1 MLGTAG
7 ALLLGGVL
15 LLQTK
20 TFAAPGD
27 GPVVQYSFE
36 DASNLGKDSSSA
48 GNNATNNR
56 VTQTLGRVGK
66 AAHFNGSNAAL
77 DLSAHASKLNLTE
90 GTVSF
95 WAKADADAPDFSS
108 ILAWGTSSPD
118 GSTYDWGY
126 IWLGNETYW
135 YPDELLSFANA
146 SRGVGDPYRAFDEV
160 TRPDT
165 FYKDGKWH
173 SYTVT
178 MDSAKKL
185 WLYIDGEPQTN
196 YKNGQSLT
204 PFFLSHNNNK
214 ISIWYHHLYSA
225 GGKFFKWAIDEFKI
239 YNYARTAAQIKADY
253 EQEANPVSL
262 EAKLVAQYS
271 FEDANNLW
279 KDSSSVANH
288 ATNNGVTQT
297 LGRVGKAG
305 YFDGSSKLRVE
316 YNPSL
321 SWETVTASFW
331 VKPNFPAGEA
341 FRAIIGKHADN
352 YYTAPDQG
360 KVRDFNFY
368 LYQDW
373 SNNINRMHMSSGRI
387 GSNRFGFSPKM
398 NNSEWYHVAVTS
410 DKTNVKTYLNWNL
423 VDTNPIPAGIS
434 GATDRYALQIGMA
447 DNAFVGVIDELKIY
461 NYART
466 AEQIKADYEQEA
478 KPALIIHY
486 EDENGEQLIPP
497 TMHTT
502 NPWGSTFQLNQ
513 TYIVNPAKLN
523 EPSLKARFD
532 TPDSQNVTFTDA
544 DRVKEVTFVYKR
556 PRLVLHYTF
565 DEGGTTVADSS
576 QLETKN
582 PGTVIGT
589 PTRSERG
596 RVGGM
601 YTDTA
606 IQTQR
611 RIWIGDSA
619 AFTVAGWVK
628 TDNKTH
634 QNYFITNAWGAD
646 GFRFWMSN
654 WTVSFLIGNNEHSNP
669 AIRAWYQETSCGTRG
684 DLANGEWHHLVWVF
698 DVTGKKVTCYVD
710 GVKDWERVLP
720 RVYRQRNDRRATI
733 GGKNQWAGTLRQRWS
748 IDDVRVYNYALS
760 PQKVKE
766 LYDSFPAE
774 ENTITKVEITSN
786 IQGAI
791 YTSQRFQLNVKAFL
805 GRRGKNLTLEVRL
818 PWKMEEIEYA
828 FAPVNGENIVSG
840 AITKTVVGTGIL
852 ITIPLKDTVAGDIQ
866 WVIKGKYANAV
877 TPHLYDGTSTVTLY
891 KNQKVLN
898 TAKVVQTVWTKPSVL
913 LLKERTTKVWNGYDI
928 TYAFK
933 TTINYLRADGSVVFS
948 HYDPAA
954 LFNAVIEI
962 PLPTKA
968 KFIRSENPNLTYDS
982 SRRMLLIK
990 HPFFHNHHYHEHR
1003 VILQYSGLTVWE
1015 QINFGQAT
1023 LRGNVA
1029 SADGELYIQN
1039 YPMAPESMEA
1049 EHSVFN
1055 VRIGQMQGHFDA
1067 GNRRSAG
1074 LINNQKWQDL
1084 FDISMSNDG
1093 NTTIRNASFSVEIPE
1108 WIQPYEFTLPWRVG
1122 HSHEWGTNYIKPIKF
1137 DYTTNK
1143 WVQKTVMGV
1152 PWSVYNRAN
1161 LGLANDEYLTK
1172 MMFYFPEVKP
1182 WEKIVGSNYYW
1193 IPAIRVRGDVK
1204 QVSGNPVLKWII
1216 KREGALDIVK
1226 DYTLQMNEKGYIPIY
1241 SIATTNRDTATQGDI
1256 VHMNVSI
1263 EPAWA
1268 FYYGN
1273 SRYLENPSEFILLP
1287 PGFQLDEQSFRGVFT
1302 RGSWQISKP
1311 RKVTNARNVPA
1322 GWTVRRIDNTVKI
1335 SWENTII
1342 KYDFDIKLSDSVLPG
1357 TYDLE
1362 QNVFIGS
1369 DNPKYQVHWAW
1380 GEQAIDDPYGLWG
1393 TTTVNK
1399 IGRYVH
1405 QRKVLTVTAL
1415 NYGNA
1420 ICHNS
1425 QLETSLHSACRES
1438 YKWDAIQYV
1447 SNYKSGNEGHYTT
1460 TLYNQWSPINNFVYT
1475 IEIPAA
1481 WELTSDGKRNDW
1493 RPTINSTNGVVVSNV
1508 PAGTKVLYWYAENA
1522 LSETFLPNAK
1532 FVQVR
1537 IPTLDTNQR
1546 PEIKINRSAP
1556 NFDDTSS
1563 LVYARAFI
1571 SSYYTINGTKVPSRV
1586 IALRLVPSDYN
1597 PADDEKYALCRSQR
1611 RKNVYPAVSVR
1622 ECEALVDLY
1631 KDTWGTNWREKTH
1644 WVEAVQ
1650 FKPENDY
1657 SENAMNVCNW
1667 RGISCNSQWRLVGI
1681 DLENNNLIN
1690 KFSNSFKNLNNLEVL
1705 NLSENLNFNAE
1716 FKSEFKTSLTNLK
1729 KVNLSY
1735 TNTKNLNNLPAS
1747 LEKLDA
1753 QKLTL
1758 TEFPFT
1764 DLANLKEIDL
1774 SHGLLSGVSN
1784 IKPLFDRPKLEKL
1797 IVQNAKLRGS
1807 IPAPASLPATATIKE
1822 INLKNNQLTGKLPP
1836 WVKKLTSQPVKI
1848 DFAQNYITGPFPDWD
1863 ANFKPE
1869 TQIEFKNNYID
1880 TLFSEGNY
1888 KRFKK
1893 KFRNLDS
1900 SYAQFKLV
1908 ATNWGNKPLP
1918 EIRDMKS
1925 DAKVHIAVQK
1935 QELTSVDGGPVR
1947 SFNDVNDGVEL
1958 IAVQQP
1964 GSHVNVQKRHQVRFD
1979 VALTHGFVSTLNI
1992 QTELW
1997 NEPMLSVKLIPA
2009 KDFQDEN
2016 DPNKLQDPNNP
2027 DSKVLTGKTMFGTGL
2042 TFELKGKYLA
2052 QYFSAVHYSLW
2063 GNDIG
2068 GGFFWR
2074 EVEDLETPVTISAN
2088 GTGNVECY
2096 GRVKGFYY
2104 SSQRGERLW
2113 PLDGESQEQ
2122 LKQLNPTYAH
2132 LAMQWGRYT
2141 RCQGNE
2147 NNIYGKI
2154 THTYK
2159 DKSYDLIAGVSYN
2172 VAENKVTTPPALR
2185 CNFQRL
2191 NNAIPFGYIYDSA
2204 GGIGIL
2210 GASIKSNVMK
2220 RATDWD
2226 ADAYR
2231 DIHLF
2236 HKGYL
2241 GQLENWKCVSDIF
2254 DHDGQNPRY
2263 NDGSIPDYNS
2273 DKLDRL
2279 LDFGF
2284 GSAQTTLFKLGIR
2297 GIIWLSSEL
2306 SNNSR
2311 GSIEGNQAGTSLLLN
2326 TDNSIAGVINLA
2338 RQRAEE
2344 LCRNKWERVP
2354 GTEEDLGNRAGQVLC
2369 YDGNKDRNSR
2379 ILRVNRYDEV
2389 AALIVKNA
2397 DVFLLNYQV
2406 TRNNAAIT
2414 NLFIDKG
2421 YLFLLDE
2428 ARNKFDLQ
2436 KFDQNGYQTQDASN
2450 PWISYGNFL
2459 RGNFIVNGLIIGMKP
2474 DTGQFTPIKNK
2485 LVIHGKVAS
2494 YNTYTTPD
2502 DNKKQ
2507 VIKDILG
2514 SDGGRVEEGTLKFIG
2529 LDQVFKWSCNSAT
2542 GTGSDGTPCIGT
2554 DKGSS
2559 FITNKAFSLI
2569 DMDLSSPLF
2578 Q

>member
-36 DASNLGKDSSSA
+36 DSSNLWKDSSSA
-48 GNNATNNR
+48 GNHATNNG

-95 WAKADADAPDFSS
+95 WAKADADTPDFSS
-108 ILAWGTSSPD
+108 ILTWGTSAPD
-118 GSTYDWGY
+118 GSTFDGGY

-135 YPDELLSFANA
+135 YPDELLSFANGY
-146 SRGVGDPYRAFDEV
+146 RGVGDPYRAFDEV

-173 SYTVT
+173 AYTVT
-178 MDSAKKL
+178 MDSDKKL
-185 WLYIDGEPQTN
+185 WLYIDGQRQIN
-196 YKNGQSLT
+196 HKNGQSLT
-204 PFFLSHNNNK
+204 PFFLSHNNNR
-214 ISIWYHHLYSA
+214 ISIWHHHLH
-225 GGKFFKWAIDEFKI
+225 
-239 YNYARTAAQIKADY
+239 T
-253 EQEANPVSL
+253 
-262 EAKLVAQYS
+262 
-271 FEDANNLW
+271 
-279 KDSSSVANH
+279 
-288 ATNNGVTQT
+288 
-297 LGRVGKAG
+297 
-305 YFDGSSKLRVE
+305 
-316 YNPSL
+316 
-321 SWETVTASFW
+321 
-331 VKPNFPAGEA
+331 
-341 FRAIIGKHADN
+341 
-352 YYTAPDQG
+352 
-360 KVRDFNFY
+360 
-368 LYQDW
+368 
-373 SNNINRMHMSSGRI
+373 SGPT
-387 GSNRFGFSPKM
+387 FLK
-398 NNSEWYHVAVTS
+398 
-410 DKTNVKTYLNWNL
+410 
-423 VDTNPIPAGIS
+423 
-434 GATDRYALQIGMA
+434 GA
-447 DNAFVGVIDELKIY
+447 IDELKIY

-466 AEQIKADYEQEA
+466 AAQIKADYEQEA

-513 TYIVNPAKLN
+513 TYTVNPAKLN

-532 TPDSQNVTFTDA
+532 TPDSQNVIFTAA

-606 IQTQR
+606 MQTQR
-611 RIWIGDSA
+611 GLWIWNSA
-619 AFTVAGWVK
+619 AFTIAGWIK
-628 TDNKTH
+628 TDDDWG
-634 QNYFITNAWGAD
+634 QRYFITNTADAHGYRFGISGGKPAFLLGTYHWGRRLTEDNCGSTNLA
-646 GFRFWMSN
+646 
-654 WTVSFLIGNNEHSNP
+654 GN
-669 AIRAWYQETSCGTRG
+669 RWY
-684 DLANGEWHHLVWVF
+684 HLVWIF
-698 DVTGKKVTCYVD
+698 DAKGRKVTCYVNGIKD
-710 GVKDWERVLP
+710 GERALP
-720 RVYRQRNDRRATI
+720 DYYNNRWDDPAWI
-733 GGKNQWAGTLRQRWS
+733 GGKNRSMATFRERWS

-760 PQKVKE
+760 PQKIKE

-774 ENTITKVEITSN
+774 ETAAPVELSLTTTSPRTTLVVWEKVIFSTN
-786 IQGAI
+786 LDINRA
-791 YTSQRFQLNVKAFL
+791 
-805 GRRGKNLTLEVRL
+805 GKNLKLVVTVPKTITTESVAISLLNWENILSGERKEVHLTDKRIYTFDLKDWIKWQIKTDFSNYFPWLVTDHLTPAKITAEIVKGDTSLVNKELTFTAWAPFRLSSHWIHYTKPGNNYKVKYALNVYTETYFPWESPANFRFIDSKNPALYNFIATIPLPPKAKYISSSVNNGHGSATLSLTYDADKHAMIFRGTPRMETLWNNRQMIELEYSGLQAGEVITAAPMTFTGYLASPTGRIYTGSMNWLNQTVEAENANISLGFHVPQWSLVNDQDRQELFGLWIQNGGNTKVKNASAEFSVPEWIEVDGVRL
-818 PWKMEEIEYA
+818 PNAKETDWNGGET
-828 FAPVNGENIVSG
+828 FWPHTVNFDYWTNKGKNFSINGGHGVWYDKNMLQLGSGEF
-840 AITKTVVGTGIL
+840 ITKF
-852 ITIPLKDTVAGDIQ
+852 
-866 WVIKGKYANAV
+866 
-877 TPHLYDGTSTVTLY
+877 
-891 KNQKVLN
+891 
-898 TAKVVQTVWTKPSVL
+898 
-913 LLKERTTKVWNGYDI
+913 R
-928 TYAFK
+928 FK
-933 TTINYLRADGSVVFS
+933 
-948 HYDPAA
+948 
-954 LFNAVIEI
+954 
-962 PLPTKA
+962 
-968 KFIRSENPNLTYDS
+968 
-982 SRRMLLIK
+982 
-990 HPFFHNHHYHEHR
+990 
-1003 VILQYSGLTVWE
+1003 
-1015 QINFGQAT
+1015 
-1023 LRGNVA
+1023 
-1029 SADGELYIQN
+1029 
-1039 YPMAPESMEA
+1039 
-1049 EHSVFN
+1049 
-1055 VRIGQMQGHFDA
+1055 
-1067 GNRRSAG
+1067 
-1074 LINNQKWQDL
+1074 
-1084 FDISMSNDG
+1084 
-1093 NTTIRNASFSVEIPE
+1093 
-1108 WIQPYEFTLPWRVG
+1108 
-1122 HSHEWGTNYIKPIKF
+1122 
-1137 DYTTNK
+1137 
-1143 WVQKTVMGV
+1143 
-1152 PWSVYNRAN
+1152 
-1161 LGLANDEYLTK
+1161 
-1172 MMFYFPEVKP
+1172 FPEMSP
-1182 WEKIVGSNYYW
+1182 WE
-1193 IPAIRVRGDVK
+1193 
-1204 QVSGNPVLKWII
+1204 II
-1216 KREGALDIVK
+1216 G
-1226 DYTLQMNEKGYIPIY
+1226 
-1241 SIATTNRDTATQGDI
+1241 
-1256 VHMNVSI
+1256 HMNGMYGLGIRTYGTVRHIKKNWVPITSDTHLVMTGLFKAEGLPDQTFGPANILVSMTSKSPFVVDTYSTNGKNFTHGQKI
-1263 EPAWA
+1263 KLRTLMHTDGGWH
-1268 FYYGN
+1268 YGN
-1273 SRYLENPSEFILLP
+1273 GLFVPNPSLFIMLP
-1287 PGFQLDEQSFRGVFT
+1287 PGFELDTQTFSAYMRPTWTV
-1302 RGSWQISKP
+1302 SKP
-1311 RKVTNARNVPA
+1311 RNVTKEVVNPPKDFTVWRVDLTA
-1322 GWTVRRIDNTVKI
+1322 GMYKGQPTLDANYEIMVT
-1335 SWENTII
+1335 
-1342 KYDFDIKLSDSVLPG
+1342 DSVAPG
-1357 TYDLE
+1357 AYSLSA
-1362 QNVFIGS
+1362 NIFGAS
-1369 DNPKYQVHWAW
+1369 NNPKYQLAYAWARGVKPDTYWLFWTITNYEIIWW
-1380 GEQAIDDPYGLWG
+1380 GGEPSIITATDLGNVVCSKTSVDTLWCKG
-1393 TTTVNK
+1393 SFNPDELDT
-1399 IGRYVH
+1399 IY
-1405 QRKVLTVTAL
+1405 
-1415 NYGNA
+1415 
-1420 ICHNS
+1420 
-1425 QLETSLHSACRES
+1425 
-1438 YKWDAIQYV
+1438 
-1447 SNYKSGNEGHYTT
+1447 NYKSGGTGLLQT
-1460 TLYNQWSPINNFVYT
+1460 TLWNAGATVNNYT
-1475 IEIPAA
+1475 YTFRIPNVN
-1481 WELTSDGKRNDW
+1481 TTNTDGTKNEW
-1493 RPTINSTNGVVVSNV
+1493 KPTIKSVEILGAPGATY
-1508 PAGTKVLYWYAENA
+1508 T
-1522 LSETFLPNAK
+1522 ETQEAHATLLK
-1532 FVQVR
+1532 IM
-1537 IPTLDTNQR
+1537 IPTFAAADR
-1546 PEIKINRSAP
+1546 PIINVVFQAP
-1556 NFDDTSS
+1556 TFDDDQAYKNT
-1563 LVYARAFI
+1563 YIDTF
-1571 SSYYTINGTKVPSRV
+1571 YTVGGVQKPGRTMGF
-1586 IALRLVPSDYN
+1586 RLVPSGFKPTLDWEYKFCQM
-1597 PADDEKYALCRSQR
+1597 A
-1611 RKNVYPAVSVR
+1611 KNKNLAQGVSVDECQALLDFYR
-1622 ECEALVDLY
+1622 ESSSTNALW
-1631 KDTWGTNWREKTH
+1631 KNSNGWRLGSERNQNRK
-1644 WVEAVQ
+1644 WYN
-1650 FKPENDY
+1650 ENVPPICSWY
-1657 SENAMNVCNW
+1657 
-1667 RGISCNSQWRLVGI
+1667 GISCQNNKLIWLNLS
-1681 DLENNNLIN
+1681 NNNLQ
-1690 KFSNSFKNLNNLEVL
+1690 KTFTGSFVKLKNLEVL
-1705 NLSENLNFNAE
+1705 NLSENSNFNAE
-1716 FKSEFKTSLTNLK
+1716 FRSEFKTALTNLK
-1729 KVNLSY
+1729 EIKLSY
-1735 TNTKNLNNLPAS
+1735 TNTKNLNNLPES

-1764 DLANLKEIDL
+1764 HLANLKEIDL
-1774 SHGLLSGVSN
+1774 SNGLLSGVSN

-1797 IVQNAKLRGS
+1797 IVHTAKLRGS
-1807 IPAPASLPATATIKE
+1807 IPASLPETTTATIKE
-1822 INLKNNQLTGKLPP
+1822 INLKNNQLTGKLPA
-1836 WVKKLTSQPVKI
+1836 WVKNLTSQPVKI

-1863 ANFKPE
+1863 ANFKLGTE
-1869 TQIEFKNNYID
+1869 IEFKENYID

-1893 KFRNLDS
+1893 KFRKLDS

-1908 ATNWGNKPLP
+1908 ATNWGNRVFP
-1918 EIRDMKS
+1918 EIKDMKS
-1925 DAKVHIAVQK
+1925 DAKVHIAVKK
-1935 QELTSVDGGPVR
+1935 QELTSVDGGTVR
-1947 SFNDVNDGVEL
+1947 PFNDGLEL

-1964 GSHVNVQKRHQVRFD
+1964 GSHVNVQKRNQFRFD

-1997 NEPMLSVKLIPA
+1997 SEPMLSVKLIPA

-2027 DSKVLTGKTMFGTGL
+2027 DSKVLTWKTMFGTGL

-2113 PLDGESQEQ
+2113 PLDQESKEQ
-2122 LKQLNPTYAH
+2122 LKQLNPTYAD

-2210 GASIKSNVMK
+2210 GASIKSSVMEL
-2220 RATDWD
+2220 ATKWD
-2226 ADAYR
+2226 AKAYR
-2231 DIHLF
+2231 DIHSF
-2236 HKGYL
+2236 HKEYL

-2263 NDGSIPDYNS
+2263 NDGSIPNYSS
-2273 DKLDRL
+2273 DTLDRL

-2344 LCRNKWERVP
+2344 LCRNKWKEVL
-2354 GTEEDLGNRAGQVLC
+2354 GSEQDLNNKAWQVLC
-2369 YDGNKDRNSR
+2369 YDGSKDRNSR
-2379 ILRVNRYDEV
+2379 ILRVKGYDKV

-2397 DVFLLNYQV
+2397 DVFLPNYQK
-2406 TRNNAAIT
+2406 TQNNAAIT

-2428 ARNKFDLQ
+2428 ERDKSHLQ

-2474 DTGQFTPIKNK
+2474 DTSQFAPIKNK

-2507 VIKDILG
+2507 VIKDILE
-2514 SDGGRVEEGTLKFIG
+2514 SDGGRAVEEELKFIG

-2542 GTGSDGTPCIGT
+2542 GTGSDGTTCIGT

>member
-48 GNNATNNR
+48 GNNATNNG

-108 ILAWGTSSPD
+108 ILAWGISAPD
-118 GSTYDWGY
+118 GSTFDGGY

-135 YPDELLSFANA
+135 YPDELLSFANGY
-146 SRGVGDPYRAFDEV
+146 RGVGDPYREFDEV

-173 SYTVT
+173 AYTVT
-178 MDSAKKL
+178 MDGDKKL
-185 WLYIDGEPQTN
+185 WLYIDGQRQIN
-196 YKNGQSLT
+196 HKNGQSLT
-204 PFFLSHNNNK
+204 PFFLSHNNNR
-214 ISIWYHHLYSA
+214 ISIWHHHLHTS
-225 GGKFFKWAIDEFKI
+225 GPTFLKGAIDELKI

-253 EQEANPVSL
+253 EQEA
-262 EAKLVAQYS
+262 
-271 FEDANNLW
+271 
-279 KDSSSVANH
+279 
-288 ATNNGVTQT
+288 
-297 LGRVGKAG
+297 
-305 YFDGSSKLRVE
+305 
-316 YNPSL
+316 
-321 SWETVTASFW
+321 
-331 VKPNFPAGEA
+331 
-341 FRAIIGKHADN
+341 
-352 YYTAPDQG
+352 
-360 KVRDFNFY
+360 
-368 LYQDW
+368 
-373 SNNINRMHMSSGRI
+373 
-387 GSNRFGFSPKM
+387 
-398 NNSEWYHVAVTS
+398 
-410 DKTNVKTYLNWNL
+410 
-423 VDTNPIPAGIS
+423 
-434 GATDRYALQIGMA
+434 
-447 DNAFVGVIDELKIY
+447 
-461 NYART
+461 
-466 AEQIKADYEQEA
+466 
-478 KPALIIHY
+478 KPALIINY

-513 TYIVNPAKLN
+513 TYTVNPAKLN
-523 EPSLKARFD
+523 EPTLKARFD
-532 TPDSQNVTFTDA
+532 TPDSQNVTFTTA

-565 DEGGTTVADSS
+565 DEAGTTVADSS

-606 IQTQR
+606 MQTQR
-611 RIWIGDSA
+611 GLWIWNSA
-619 AFTVAGWVK
+619 AFTIAGWIK
-628 TDNKTH
+628 TDDDWEH
-634 QNYFITNAWGAD
+634 RYFITNTADAHGYRFGINGGKPAFLLGTYHWGRRFTAD
-646 GFRFWMSN
+646 NCGSTN
-654 WTVSFLIGNNEHSNP
+654 LAGN
-669 AIRAWYQETSCGTRG
+669 R
-684 DLANGEWHHLVWVF
+684 WHHLVWVF
-698 DVTGKKVTCYVD
+698 DAKGRKVTCYVD
-710 GVKDWERVLP
+710 GVKDGERALP
-720 RVYRQRNDRRATI
+720 DYYNNRWDDPAWI
-733 GGKNQWAGTLRQRWS
+733 GGKNRSMATFRERWS

-774 ENTITKVEITSN
+774 EAAAPVELNLTTTSPRSTLIVWEKVVASAN
-786 IQGAI
+786 LD
-791 YTSQRFQLNVKAFL
+791 LNR
-805 GRRGKNLTLEVRL
+805 GGKNLKLVITVPKTLQTQSHSISLLNWETVTSGD
-818 PWKMEEIEYA
+818 
-828 FAPVNGENIVSG
+828 VNIVEL
-840 AITKTVVGTGIL
+840 ADKRVYTYN
-852 ITIPLKDTVAGDIQ
+852 LKDNLKGT
-866 WVIKGKYANAV
+866 IKSDFSIHFPYGV
-877 TPHLYDGTSTVTLY
+877 TADQTTGTIIAELFKSSTPLL
-891 KNQKVLN
+891 KKELSF
-898 TAKVVQTVWTKPSVL
+898 TAWAPYRLGVSWLHYTKPGNNYSVKYSL
-913 LLKERTTKVWNGYDI
+913 NMYTMTSRPRDPNN
-928 TYAFK
+928 FHFP
-933 TTINYLRADGSVVFS
+933 NDGSEPSLYNFV
-948 HYDPAA
+948 A
-954 LFNAVIEI
+954 EI
-962 PLPTKA
+962 PLPAKA
-968 KFIRSENPNLTYDS
+968 KFIWSKMQYDQLSMSYDS
-982 SRRMLLIK
+982 HK
-990 HPFFHNHHYHEHR
+990 HA
-1003 VILQYSGLTVWE
+1003 VIMKTNGSAGYLQWMWNNRQMMELEYSGLQAGEVITAAPMTFTGYIAGVNGKLYTGSLDWVNQTVEAENANISLGFHIPQWSLVNDQDRQE
-1015 QINFGQAT
+1015 LFGLWIQNG
-1023 LRGNVA
+1023 GNTKVKNA
-1029 SADGELYIQN
+1029 SAE
-1039 YPMAPESMEA
+1039 
-1049 EHSVFN
+1049 
-1055 VRIGQMQGHFDA
+1055 
-1067 GNRRSAG
+1067 
-1074 LINNQKWQDL
+1074 
-1084 FDISMSNDG
+1084 
-1093 NTTIRNASFSVEIPE
+1093 FSVPE
-1108 WIQPYEFTLPWRVG
+1108 WIEVDGVRLPNAQESDWNGGESFWPHTV
-1122 HSHEWGTNYIKPIKF
+1122 NF
-1137 DYTTNK
+1137 DYWTNK
-1143 WVQKTVMGV
+1143 GKTASINGGYGV
-1152 PWSVYNRAN
+1152 WYDKNMLQ
-1161 LGLANDEYLTK
+1161 LGSGEFITK
-1172 MMFYFPEVKP
+1172 FRFKFPEINP
-1182 WEKIVGSNYYW
+1182 WE
-1193 IPAIRVRGDVK
+1193 
-1204 QVSGNPVLKWII
+1204 II
-1216 KREGALDIVK
+1216 G
-1226 DYTLQMNEKGYIPIY
+1226 
-1241 SIATTNRDTATQGDI
+1241 
-1256 VHMNVSI
+1256 HMNGMYGLGIRTYGTVRHIKKNWVPITSDTHLVMTGLFKSEGLPDQAFGPANILVSMTSKSPFVVDTYSTNGKNFTHGQKI
-1263 EPAWA
+1263 KLRTLMHTDGGWH
-1268 FYYGN
+1268 YGN
-1273 SRYLENPSEFILLP
+1273 GLFVPNPSLFIMLP
-1287 PGFQLDEQSFRGVFT
+1287 PGFELDTQTFSAYMRPTWTV
-1302 RGSWQISKP
+1302 SKP
-1311 RKVTNARNVPA
+1311 RNVTKEVVNPPKDFTVWRVDLTAGMYKGQPTLDANYEIKVT
-1322 GWTVRRIDNTVKI
+1322 
-1335 SWENTII
+1335 
-1342 KYDFDIKLSDSVLPG
+1342 DSVVPG
-1357 TYDLE
+1357 SYSLSA
-1362 QNVFIGS
+1362 NIFGAS
-1369 DNPKYQVHWAW
+1369 NNPKYQLAYAYQRGVKPDTYWLFWTITNYEIIWW
-1380 GEQAIDDPYGLWG
+1380 GGEPSIITATELGNGVCSKTSVDTLWCKWSFDPEELDTIY
-1393 TTTVNK
+1393 
-1399 IGRYVH
+1399 
-1405 QRKVLTVTAL
+1405 
-1415 NYGNA
+1415 
-1420 ICHNS
+1420 
-1425 QLETSLHSACRES
+1425 
-1438 YKWDAIQYV
+1438 
-1447 SNYKSGNEGHYTT
+1447 NYKSGGTGLLQT
-1460 TLYNQWSPINNFVYT
+1460 TLWNAGATVNNYT
-1475 IEIPAA
+1475 YTFRIPNVN
-1481 WELTSDGKRNDW
+1481 TTNTDGTKNEW
-1493 RPTINSTNGVVVSNV
+1493 KPTIKSVEILGATG
-1508 PAGTKVLYWYAENA
+1508 ATYT
-1522 LSETFLPNAK
+1522 ETQEAHATLLK
-1532 FVQVR
+1532 IT
-1537 IPTLDTNQR
+1537 IPTFAATDR
-1546 PEIKINRSAP
+1546 PIINVVFQAP
-1556 NFDDTSS
+1556 TFDDDQAYKNT
-1563 LVYARAFI
+1563 YIDTF
-1571 SSYYTINGTKVPSRV
+1571 YTVGGVQKPGRTVGF
-1586 IALRLVPSDYN
+1586 RLVPSGFKPTLDWDYKFCQM
-1597 PADDEKYALCRSQR
+1597 A
-1611 RKNVYPAVSVR
+1611 KNKNLTQGVSVDECQALLDFYR
-1622 ECEALVDLY
+1622 ESSSTNALW
-1631 KDTWGTNWREKTH
+1631 KNSNGWRLGSDRNQNRKWYNETVPPICS
-1644 WVEAVQ
+1644 W
-1650 FKPENDY
+1650 Y
-1657 SENAMNVCNW
+1657 
-1667 RGISCNSQWRLVGI
+1667 GISCQNNKLIWLN
-1681 DLENNNLIN
+1681 LPNNNLQ
-1690 KFSNSFKNLNNLEVL
+1690 KTFTGSFVKLKNLEVL

-1729 KVNLSY
+1729 EVNLSY
-1735 TNTKNLNNLPAS
+1735 TNTKNLNNLPVS

-1797 IVQNAKLRGS
+1797 IVHTAKLRGS
-1807 IPAPASLPATATIKE
+1807 IPASLPETATATIKE
-1822 INLKNNQLTGKLPP
+1822 INLKNNQLTGKLPA
-1836 WVKKLTSQPVKI
+1836 WVKNLTSQPVKI

-1863 ANFKPE
+1863 ANFKPG
-1869 TQIEFKNNYID
+1869 TQIEFKENYID

-1888 KRFKK
+1888 KRFKQ

-1908 ATNWGNKPLP
+1908 ATNWRNKPLP
-1918 EIRDMKS
+1918 EIKDMKS
-1925 DAKVHIAVQK
+1925 DAKFHIAVKK
-1935 QELTSVDGGPVR
+1935 QELTSVDGGAVR
-1947 SFNDVNDGVEL
+1947 PFNDRLEL
-1958 IAVQQP
+1958 RAVQQP
-1964 GSHVNVQKRHQVRFD
+1964 GSHINVQKRSQFGFD
-1979 VALTHGFVSTLNI
+1979 VSLTHGFVSTLNI

-2027 DSKVLTGKTMFGTGL
+2027 DSKVLTWKTMFGTGL

-2113 PLDGESQEQ
+2113 PLDEESRSQ
-2122 LKQLNPTYAH
+2122 LTNLNNSYGD
-2132 LAMQWGRYT
+2132 LAMKWGRYT

-2210 GASIKSNVMK
+2210 GASIKSSVMK
-2220 RATDWD
+2220 RATAWD
-2226 ADAYR
+2226 ANAYR
-2231 DIHLF
+2231 DIHSF
-2236 HKGYL
+2236 HKAYL

-2326 TDNSIAGVINLA
+2326 TDNSIAGIVNLA

-2344 LCRNKWERVP
+2344 LCRNKWQAVP
-2354 GTEEDLGNRAGQVLC
+2354 GTEQDLNNKAGQVLC
-2369 YDGNKDRNSR
+2369 YDGNRDRNSR
-2379 ILRVNRYDEV
+2379 ILRVNGYDTV

-2428 ARNKFDLQ
+2428 ARDKSHLQ
-2436 KFDQNGYQTQDASN
+2436 KFDQNGYQTQDPSN

-2459 RGNFIVNGLIIGMKP
+2459 RGNFIVNGLIIGMKS
-2474 DTGQFTPIKNK
+2474 DASQFTPIKNK

-2507 VIKDILG
+2507 VIKDILD
-2514 SDGGRVEEGTLKFIG
+2514 SDGRGNIEEGRLKFIG

>member
-7 ALLLGGVL
+7 AFLLGGVL

-36 DASNLGKDSSSA
+36 DASNLGKDGSSA
-48 GNNATNNR
+48 GNHAINNG
-56 VTQTLGRVGK
+56 VTQILGRVGK

-95 WAKADADAPDFSS
+95 WAKADADTPDFSS
-108 ILAWGTSSPD
+108 ILTWGTSAPD
-118 GSTYDWGY
+118 GSTFDGGY

-135 YPDELLSFANA
+135 YPDELLSFANGY
-146 SRGVGDPYRAFDEV
+146 RGVGDPYRAFDEV

-173 SYTVT
+173 AYTVT
-178 MDSAKKL
+178 MDSDKKL
-185 WLYIDGEPQTN
+185 WLYIDGQRQIN
-196 YKNGQSLT
+196 HKNGQSLT
-204 PFFLSHNNNK
+204 PFFLSHNNNR
-214 ISIWYHHLYSA
+214 ISIWHHHLH
-225 GGKFFKWAIDEFKI
+225 
-239 YNYARTAAQIKADY
+239 T
-253 EQEANPVSL
+253 
-262 EAKLVAQYS
+262 
-271 FEDANNLW
+271 
-279 KDSSSVANH
+279 
-288 ATNNGVTQT
+288 
-297 LGRVGKAG
+297 
-305 YFDGSSKLRVE
+305 
-316 YNPSL
+316 
-321 SWETVTASFW
+321 
-331 VKPNFPAGEA
+331 
-341 FRAIIGKHADN
+341 
-352 YYTAPDQG
+352 
-360 KVRDFNFY
+360 
-368 LYQDW
+368 
-373 SNNINRMHMSSGRI
+373 SGPT
-387 GSNRFGFSPKM
+387 FLK
-398 NNSEWYHVAVTS
+398 
-410 DKTNVKTYLNWNL
+410 
-423 VDTNPIPAGIS
+423 
-434 GATDRYALQIGMA
+434 GA
-447 DNAFVGVIDELKIY
+447 IDELKIY

-466 AEQIKADYEQEA
+466 AAQIKADYEQEA

-513 TYIVNPAKLN
+513 TYTVNPAKLN

-532 TPDSQNVTFTDA
+532 TPDSQNVTFTTA

-582 PGTVIGT
+582 PGTVLGNYT
-589 PTRSERG
+589 WDEWG
-596 RVGGM
+596 RVGGT
-601 YTDTA
+601 YVDTV
-606 IQTQR
+606 IQASR
-611 RIWIGDSA
+611 GLGIGNAAAFSA
-619 AFTVAGWVK
+619 AGWIK
-628 TDNKTH
+628 TTWDGSH
-634 QNYFITNAWGAD
+634 YYFISNAYWWD
-646 GFRFWMSN
+646 GFRLGLWE
-654 WTVSFLIGNNEHSNP
+654 WRPAFLIGTGDHD
-669 AIRAWYQETSCGTRG
+669 ETFCGTRTFNDG
-684 DLANGEWHHLVWVF
+684 NWHHVVWVF
-698 DVTGKKVTCYVD
+698 KVKEKKVECYVD
-710 GVKDWERVLP
+710 KELQGVTNLQG
-720 RVYRQRNDRRATI
+720 VYTNRTDVAPIIWWPSTYPAPHSRWQ
-733 GGKNQWAGTLRQRWS
+733 KWS

-760 PQKVKE
+760 AQKVKE

-774 ENTITKVEITSN
+774 ETAAPVGLSLTTTSPRTTLIVWEKVVASAN
-786 IQGAI
+786 LD
-791 YTSQRFQLNVKAFL
+791 LNR
-805 GRRGKNLTLEVRL
+805 GGKNLKLVITVPKTLQTQSHSISLLNWETVTSGD
-818 PWKMEEIEYA
+818 
-828 FAPVNGENIVSG
+828 VNIVEL
-840 AITKTVVGTGIL
+840 ADKRVYTYN
-852 ITIPLKDTVAGDIQ
+852 LKDNLKGT
-866 WVIKGKYANAV
+866 IKSDFSIHFPYGV
-877 TPHLYDGTSTVTLY
+877 TADQTTGTIIAELFKSSTPLL
-891 KNQKVLN
+891 KKELSF
-898 TAKVVQTVWTKPSVL
+898 TAWAPYRLGVSWLHYTKPGNNYSVKYSL
-913 LLKERTTKVWNGYDI
+913 NMYTMTSRPRDPNN
-928 TYAFK
+928 FHFP
-933 TTINYLRADGSVVFS
+933 NDGSEPSLYNFV
-948 HYDPAA
+948 A
-954 LFNAVIEI
+954 EI
-962 PLPTKA
+962 PLPAKA
-968 KFIRSENPNLTYDS
+968 KFIWSKMQYDQLSMSYDS
-982 SRRMLLIK
+982 HK
-990 HPFFHNHHYHEHR
+990 HA
-1003 VILQYSGLTVWE
+1003 VIMKTNGSAGYLQWMWNNRQMMELEYSGLQAGEVITAAPMTFTGYIAGVNGKLYTGSLDWVNQTVEAENANISLGFHVPQWSLVNDQDRQE
-1015 QINFGQAT
+1015 LFGLWIQNG
-1023 LRGNVA
+1023 GNTKVKNA
-1029 SADGELYIQN
+1029 SAE
-1039 YPMAPESMEA
+1039 
-1049 EHSVFN
+1049 
-1055 VRIGQMQGHFDA
+1055 
-1067 GNRRSAG
+1067 
-1074 LINNQKWQDL
+1074 
-1084 FDISMSNDG
+1084 
-1093 NTTIRNASFSVEIPE
+1093 FSVPE
-1108 WIQPYEFTLPWRVG
+1108 WIEVDGVRLPNAQESDWNGGESFWPHTV
-1122 HSHEWGTNYIKPIKF
+1122 NF
-1137 DYTTNK
+1137 DYWTNK
-1143 WVQKTVMGV
+1143 GKTASINGGYGV
-1152 PWSVYNRAN
+1152 WYDKNMLQ
-1161 LGLANDEYLTK
+1161 LGSGEFITK
-1172 MMFYFPEVKP
+1172 FRFKFPEINP
-1182 WEKIVGSNYYW
+1182 WE
-1193 IPAIRVRGDVK
+1193 
-1204 QVSGNPVLKWII
+1204 II
-1216 KREGALDIVK
+1216 G
-1226 DYTLQMNEKGYIPIY
+1226 
-1241 SIATTNRDTATQGDI
+1241 
-1256 VHMNVSI
+1256 HMNGMYGLGIRTYGTVRHIKKNWVPITSDTHLVMTGLFKAEGLPDQAFGPANILVSMTSKSPFVVDTYSTNGKNFTHGQKI
-1263 EPAWA
+1263 RLHTLMHTDGGWH
-1268 FYYGN
+1268 YGN
-1273 SRYLENPSEFILLP
+1273 GLFVPNPSLFIMLP
-1287 PGFQLDEQSFRGVFT
+1287 PGFELDTQTFSAYMRPTWTV
-1302 RGSWQISKP
+1302 SKP
-1311 RKVTNARNVPA
+1311 RNVTKEVVNPPKDFTVWRVDINAGMYKWLPNFNADYEIKVT
-1322 GWTVRRIDNTVKI
+1322 
-1335 SWENTII
+1335 
-1342 KYDFDIKLSDSVLPG
+1342 DSVVPG
-1357 TYDLE
+1357 SYSLSA
-1362 QNVFIGS
+1362 NIFGAS
-1369 DNPKYQVHWAW
+1369 NNPKYQLAYAYQRGVKPDTYWLFWTITNYEIIWW
-1380 GEQAIDDPYGLWG
+1380 GGEPSIITATELGNGVCSKTSVDTLWCKG
-1393 TTTVNK
+1393 SFNPEELDT
-1399 IGRYVH
+1399 IY
-1405 QRKVLTVTAL
+1405 
-1415 NYGNA
+1415 
-1420 ICHNS
+1420 
-1425 QLETSLHSACRES
+1425 
-1438 YKWDAIQYV
+1438 
-1447 SNYKSGNEGHYTT
+1447 NYKSGGTGLLQT
-1460 TLYNQWSPINNFVYT
+1460 TLWNAGATVNNYT
-1475 IEIPAA
+1475 YTFRIPNVN
-1481 WELTSDGKRNDW
+1481 TTNTDGTKNEW
-1493 RPTINSTNGVVVSNV
+1493 KPTIKSVEIIGATG
-1508 PAGTKVLYWYAENA
+1508 ATYTETQEAHATLLKV
-1522 LSETFLPNAK
+1522 T
-1532 FVQVR
+1532 
-1537 IPTLDTNQR
+1537 IPTFAATDR
-1546 PEIKINRSAP
+1546 PIINVVFQAP
-1556 NFDDTSS
+1556 TFDDDQAYKNT
-1563 LVYARAFI
+1563 YIDTF
-1571 SSYYTINGTKVPSRV
+1571 YTVGGVQKPGRTVGF
-1586 IALRLVPSDYN
+1586 RLVPSGFKPTLDWEYRFCQM
-1597 PADDEKYALCRSQR
+1597 A
-1611 RKNVYPAVSVR
+1611 KNKNLAQGVSVDECQALLDFYR
-1622 ECEALVDLY
+1622 ESSSTNALW
-1631 KDTWGTNWREKTH
+1631 KNSNGWRLGSDKTQNRK
-1644 WVEAVQ
+1644 WYNETV
-1650 FKPENDY
+1650 PPICSWY
-1657 SENAMNVCNW
+1657 
-1667 RGISCNSQWRLVGI
+1667 GISCQNNKLIWLNLS
-1681 DLENNNLIN
+1681 NNNLQ
-1690 KFSNSFKNLNNLEVL
+1690 KTFTGSFVKLKNLEVL

-1729 KVNLSY
+1729 EINLSY

-1747 LEKLDA
+1747 LEKLFA

-1764 DLANLKEIDL
+1764 HLVNLKEINL
-1774 SHGLLSGVSN
+1774 SYGLLSGVGN
-1784 IKPLFDRPKLEKL
+1784 IKPLFDRPNLEKL
-1797 IVQNAKLRGS
+1797 IVHTAKLRGS
-1807 IPAPASLPATATIKE
+1807 IPASLPATATIKE
-1822 INLKNNQLTGKLPP
+1822 INLRNNQLTGKLPA
-1836 WVKKLTSQPVKI
+1836 WVKNLTSQPVKI

-1863 ANFKPE
+1863 ANFKLGTE
-1869 TQIEFKNNYID
+1869 IEFKENYID

-1893 KFRNLDS
+1893 KFRKLDS
-1900 SYAQFKLV
+1900 SYAPQFKLV
-1908 ATNWGNKPLP
+1908 ATNWGNKPLT
-1918 EIRDMKS
+1918 EIKDIKS
-1925 DAKVHIAVQK
+1925 DPKVSIMVKK
-1935 QELTSVDGGPVR
+1935 QLLTSVDGGAVR
-1947 SFNDVNDGVEL
+1947 PFNDGLEL
-1958 IAVQQP
+1958 SAVQQP
-1964 GSHVNVQKRHQVRFD
+1964 GSHVNVQNRNQFRFD

-1992 QTELW
+1992 KTELW

-2027 DSKVLTGKTMFGTGL
+2027 DSKVLTWKTMFGTGL

-2344 LCRNKWERVP
+2344 LCRNKWQIV
-2354 GTEEDLGNRAGQVLC
+2354 LGSEQNLNNRAGQVLC

-2379 ILRVNRYDEV
+2379 ILRVKGYDKV

-2397 DVFLLNYQV
+2397 DVFLPNYQE
-2406 TRNNAAIT
+2406 TQNNAAIT

-2421 YLFLLDE
+2421 DLFLLDE
-2428 ARNKFDLQ
+2428 ARNRSYLQ
-2436 KFDQNGYQTQDASN
+2436 KFDQNGYQTQDPSN
-2450 PWISYGNFL
+2450 PWISHGNFL
-2459 RGNFIVNGLIIGMKP
+2459 RGNFIVNGLILGMKS
-2474 DTGQFTPIKNK
+2474 DARQFAPIKNK

-2507 VIKDILG
+2507 VIKDILELEPDSG
-2514 SDGGRVEEGTLKFIG
+2514 RRVEEKLKFIG

>member
-1 MLGTAG
+1 MLGTTG
-7 ALLLGGVL
+7 AFLLGGVL

-36 DASNLGKDSSSA
+36 DSSNLWKDSSSA
-48 GNNATNNR
+48 GNHATNNG

-66 AAHFNGSNAAL
+66 AAHFNANSVFL

-95 WAKADADAPDFSS
+95 WAKADSDAADFSP
-108 ILAWGTSSPD
+108 ILAWGTSAAD

-135 YPDELLSFANA
+135 YPDELLSFANG

-204 PFFLSHNNNK
+204 PFFLSHNNNR
-214 ISIWYHHLYSA
+214 ISIWHHHLHTS
-225 GGKFFKWAIDEFKI
+225 GPSFLKWA
-239 YNYARTAAQIKADY
+239 
-253 EQEANPVSL
+253 
-262 EAKLVAQYS
+262 
-271 FEDANNLW
+271 
-279 KDSSSVANH
+279 
-288 ATNNGVTQT
+288 
-297 LGRVGKAG
+297 
-305 YFDGSSKLRVE
+305 
-316 YNPSL
+316 
-321 SWETVTASFW
+321 
-331 VKPNFPAGEA
+331 
-341 FRAIIGKHADN
+341 
-352 YYTAPDQG
+352 
-360 KVRDFNFY
+360 
-368 LYQDW
+368 
-373 SNNINRMHMSSGRI
+373 
-387 GSNRFGFSPKM
+387 
-398 NNSEWYHVAVTS
+398 
-410 DKTNVKTYLNWNL
+410 
-423 VDTNPIPAGIS
+423 
-434 GATDRYALQIGMA
+434 
-447 DNAFVGVIDELKIY
+447 IDELKIY
-461 NYART
+461 NYARS

-486 EDENGEQLIPP
+486 EDENGEELIPP

-513 TYIVNPAKLN
+513 TYTVNPAKLN

-532 TPDSQNVTFTDA
+532 TPDSQNVTFSDA

-582 PGTVIGT
+582 PGTVLGNYT
-589 PTRSERG
+589 WDEWG
-596 RVGGM
+596 RVGGT
-601 YTDTA
+601 YVDTV
-606 IQTQR
+606 IQASR
-611 RIWIGDSA
+611 GLGIGNAAAFSA
-619 AFTVAGWVK
+619 AGWIK
-628 TDNKTH
+628 TTWDGSH
-634 QNYFITNAWGAD
+634 YYFISNAYWWD
-646 GFRFWMSN
+646 GFRLGLWE
-654 WTVSFLIGNNEHSNP
+654 WRPAFLIGTGDHD
-669 AIRAWYQETSCGTRG
+669 ETFCGTRTFNDG
-684 DLANGEWHHLVWVF
+684 NWHHVVWVF
-698 DVTGKKVTCYVD
+698 KVKEKKVECYVD
-710 GVKDWERVLP
+710 KELQGVTNLQG
-720 RVYRQRNDRRATI
+720 VYTNRTDVAPIIWWPSTYPAPHSRWQ
-733 GGKNQWAGTLRQRWS
+733 KWS

-760 PQKVKE
+760 AQKVKE

-774 ENTITKVEITSN
+774 ETAAPVGLSLTTTSPRTTLIVWEKVVASAN
-786 IQGAI
+786 LD
-791 YTSQRFQLNVKAFL
+791 LNR
-805 GRRGKNLTLEVRL
+805 GGKNLKLVITVPKTLQTQSHSISLLNWETVTSGD
-818 PWKMEEIEYA
+818 
-828 FAPVNGENIVSG
+828 VNIVEL
-840 AITKTVVGTGIL
+840 ADKRVYTYN
-852 ITIPLKDTVAGDIQ
+852 LKDNLKGT
-866 WVIKGKYANAV
+866 IKSDFSIHFPYGV
-877 TPHLYDGTSTVTLY
+877 TADQTTGTIIAELFKSSTPLL
-891 KNQKVLN
+891 KKELSF
-898 TAKVVQTVWTKPSVL
+898 TAWAPYRLGVSWLHYTKPGNNYSVKYSL
-913 LLKERTTKVWNGYDI
+913 NMYTMTSRPRDPNN
-928 TYAFK
+928 FHFP
-933 TTINYLRADGSVVFS
+933 NDGSEPSLYNFV
-948 HYDPAA
+948 A
-954 LFNAVIEI
+954 EI
-962 PLPTKA
+962 PLPVKA
-968 KFIRSENPNLTYDS
+968 KFIWSKMQYDQLSMSYDS
-982 SRRMLLIK
+982 HK
-990 HPFFHNHHYHEHR
+990 HA
-1003 VILQYSGLTVWE
+1003 VIMKTNGSAGYLQWMWNNRQMMELEYSGLQAGEVITAAPMTFTGYIAGVNGKLYTGSLDWVNQTVEAENANISLGFHVPQWSLVNDQDRQE
-1015 QINFGQAT
+1015 LFG
-1023 LRGNVA
+1023 LW
-1029 SADGELYIQN
+1029 IQN
-1039 YPMAPESMEA
+1039 
-1049 EHSVFN
+1049 
-1055 VRIGQMQGHFDA
+1055 G
-1067 GNRRSAG
+1067 
-1074 LINNQKWQDL
+1074 
-1084 FDISMSNDG
+1084 G
-1093 NTTIRNASFSVEIPE
+1093 NTKVRNASAEFSVPE
-1108 WIQPYEFTLPWRVG
+1108 WIEVDGVRLPNAQETDWNGGESFWPHTV
-1122 HSHEWGTNYIKPIKF
+1122 NF
-1137 DYTTNK
+1137 DYWTNK
-1143 WVQKTVMGV
+1143 GKTASINGGYGV
-1152 PWSVYNRAN
+1152 WYDKNMLQ
-1161 LGLANDEYLTK
+1161 LGSWEFITK
-1172 MMFYFPEVKP
+1172 FRFKFPEINP
-1182 WEKIVGSNYYW
+1182 WE
-1193 IPAIRVRGDVK
+1193 
-1204 QVSGNPVLKWII
+1204 II
-1216 KREGALDIVK
+1216 G
-1226 DYTLQMNEKGYIPIY
+1226 
-1241 SIATTNRDTATQGDI
+1241 
-1256 VHMNVSI
+1256 HMNGMYGLGIRTYGTVRHIKKNWVPITSDTHLVMTGLFKAEGLPDQTFGPANILVSMTSKSPFVVDTYSTNGKNFTHGQKI
-1263 EPAWA
+1263 RLHTLMHTDGGWH
-1268 FYYGN
+1268 YGN
-1273 SRYLENPSEFILLP
+1273 GLFVPNPSLFIMLP
-1287 PGFQLDEQSFRGVFT
+1287 PGFELDTQTFSAYMRPTWTV
-1302 RGSWQISKP
+1302 SKP
-1311 RKVTNARNVPA
+1311 RNVTKEVVNPPKDFTVWRVDINAGMYKWLPNFNADYEIKVT
-1322 GWTVRRIDNTVKI
+1322 
-1335 SWENTII
+1335 
-1342 KYDFDIKLSDSVLPG
+1342 DSVVPG
-1357 TYDLE
+1357 SYSLSA
-1362 QNVFIGS
+1362 NIFGAS
-1369 DNPKYQVHWAW
+1369 NNPKYQLAYAYQRGVKPDTYWLFWTITNYEIIWW
-1380 GEQAIDDPYGLWG
+1380 GGEPSIITATELGNGVCSKTSVDTLWCKWSFDPEELDTIY
-1393 TTTVNK
+1393 
-1399 IGRYVH
+1399 
-1405 QRKVLTVTAL
+1405 
-1415 NYGNA
+1415 
-1420 ICHNS
+1420 
-1425 QLETSLHSACRES
+1425 
-1438 YKWDAIQYV
+1438 
-1447 SNYKSGNEGHYTT
+1447 NYKSGGTGLLQT
-1460 TLYNQWSPINNFVYT
+1460 TLWNAGATVNNYT
-1475 IEIPAA
+1475 YTFRIPNVN
-1481 WELTSDGKRNDW
+1481 TTNTDGTKNEW
-1493 RPTINSTNGVVVSNV
+1493 KPTIKSVEILGATG
-1508 PAGTKVLYWYAENA
+1508 ATYT
-1522 LSETFLPNAK
+1522 ETQEAHATLLK
-1532 FVQVR
+1532 IT
-1537 IPTLDTNQR
+1537 IPTFAATDR
-1546 PEIKINRSAP
+1546 PIINVVFQAP
-1556 NFDDTSS
+1556 TFDDDQAYKNT
-1563 LVYARAFI
+1563 YIDTF
-1571 SSYYTINGTKVPSRV
+1571 YTVGGVQKPGRTVGF
-1586 IALRLVPSDYN
+1586 RLVPSGFKPTLDWEYKFCQM
-1597 PADDEKYALCRSQR
+1597 A
-1611 RKNVYPAVSVR
+1611 KNKNLAQGVSVDECQALLDFYR
-1622 ECEALVDLY
+1622 ESSSISALW
-1631 KDTWGTNWREKTH
+1631 KNSNWWRLGSERNQNRK
-1644 WVEAVQ
+1644 WYN
-1650 FKPENDY
+1650 ENVPPICSWY
-1657 SENAMNVCNW
+1657 
-1667 RGISCNSQWRLVGI
+1667 GISCQNNKLIWLNLS
-1681 DLENNNLIN
+1681 NNNLQ
-1690 KFSNSFKNLNNLEVL
+1690 KTFTGSFVKLKNLEVL

-1729 KVNLSY
+1729 EINLSY

-1747 LEKLDA
+1747 LEKLVA

-1764 DLANLKEIDL
+1764 DLANLKEINL
-1774 SHGLLSGVSN
+1774 SYGLLSGVGN

-1807 IPAPASLPATATIKE
+1807 IPASLPETTTATVKE

-1836 WVKKLTSQPVKI
+1836 WVKNLTSQPVKI

-1863 ANFKPE
+1863 ANFKPG

-1918 EIRDMKS
+1918 EIKDMKS
-1925 DAKVHIAVQK
+1925 DAKVHIAVKK

-1947 SFNDVNDGVEL
+1947 SFNDVNDGLEL
-1958 IAVQQP
+1958 RAVQQP
-1964 GSHVNVQKRHQVRFD
+1964 GSHVNVQKRNQVRFD

-2027 DSKVLTGKTMFGTGL
+2027 DSKVLTWKSMFGTGL

-2113 PLDGESQEQ
+2113 PLDEESKSQ
-2122 LKQLNPTYAH
+2122 LRNLNTNYGD
-2132 LAMQWGRYT
+2132 LTMKWGRYT

-2204 GGIGIL
+2204 GGIGLL

-2344 LCRNKWERVP
+2344 LCRNKWKEVL
-2354 GTEEDLGNRAGQVLC
+2354 GSEQDLNNKAWQVLC
-2369 YDGNKDRNSR
+2369 YDGSKDRNSR
-2379 ILRVNRYDEV
+2379 ILRVKGYDKV

-2397 DVFLLNYQV
+2397 DVFLPNYQK
-2406 TRNNAAIT
+2406 TQNNAAIT

-2421 YLFLLDE
+2421 DLFLLDE

-2436 KFDQNGYQTQDASN
+2436 KFDQNGYQTQDTSN

-2459 RGNFIVNGLIIGMKP
+2459 RGNFIVNGLIIGMKS
-2474 DTGQFTPIKNK
+2474 DARQFAPIKNK

-2502 DNKKQ
+2502 DNKKH
-2507 VIKDILG
+2507 VIKDILDP
-2514 SDGGRVEEGTLKFIG
+2514 DGRGNLQEERLKFIG

>member
-1 MLGTAG
+1 MLGTTG
-7 ALLLGGVL
+7 AFLLGGVL

-36 DASNLGKDSSSA
+36 DSSNLWKDSSSA
-48 GNNATNNR
+48 GNHATNNG

-66 AAHFNGSNAAL
+66 AAHFNANSVFL

-95 WAKADADAPDFSS
+95 WAKADSDAADFSP
-108 ILAWGTSSPD
+108 ILAWGTSAAD

-135 YPDELLSFANA
+135 YPDELLSFANG

-204 PFFLSHNNNK
+204 PFFLSHNNNR
-214 ISIWYHHLYSA
+214 ISIWHHHLHTS
-225 GGKFFKWAIDEFKI
+225 GPSFLKWA
-239 YNYARTAAQIKADY
+239 
-253 EQEANPVSL
+253 
-262 EAKLVAQYS
+262 
-271 FEDANNLW
+271 
-279 KDSSSVANH
+279 
-288 ATNNGVTQT
+288 
-297 LGRVGKAG
+297 
-305 YFDGSSKLRVE
+305 
-316 YNPSL
+316 
-321 SWETVTASFW
+321 
-331 VKPNFPAGEA
+331 
-341 FRAIIGKHADN
+341 
-352 YYTAPDQG
+352 
-360 KVRDFNFY
+360 
-368 LYQDW
+368 
-373 SNNINRMHMSSGRI
+373 
-387 GSNRFGFSPKM
+387 
-398 NNSEWYHVAVTS
+398 
-410 DKTNVKTYLNWNL
+410 
-423 VDTNPIPAGIS
+423 
-434 GATDRYALQIGMA
+434 
-447 DNAFVGVIDELKIY
+447 IDELKIY
-461 NYART
+461 NYARS

-486 EDENGEQLIPP
+486 EDENGEELIPP

-513 TYIVNPAKLN
+513 TYTVNPAKLN

-532 TPDSQNVTFTDA
+532 TPDSQNVTFSDA

-582 PGTVIGT
+582 PGTVLGNYT
-589 PTRSERG
+589 WDEWG
-596 RVGGM
+596 RVGGT
-601 YTDTA
+601 YVDTV
-606 IQTQR
+606 IQASR
-611 RIWIGDSA
+611 GLGIGNAAAFSA
-619 AFTVAGWVK
+619 AGWIK
-628 TDNKTH
+628 TTWDGSH
-634 QNYFITNAWGAD
+634 YYFISNAYWWD
-646 GFRFWMSN
+646 GFRLGLWE
-654 WTVSFLIGNNEHSNP
+654 WRPAFLIGTGDHD
-669 AIRAWYQETSCGTRG
+669 ETFCGTRTFNDG
-684 DLANGEWHHLVWVF
+684 NWHHVVWVF
-698 DVTGKKVTCYVD
+698 KVKEKKVECYVD
-710 GVKDWERVLP
+710 KELQGVTNLQG
-720 RVYRQRNDRRATI
+720 VYTNRTDVAPIIWWPSTYPAPHSRWQ
-733 GGKNQWAGTLRQRWS
+733 KWS

-760 PQKVKE
+760 AQKVKE

-774 ENTITKVEITSN
+774 ETAAPVGLSLTTTSPRTTLIVWEKVVASAN
-786 IQGAI
+786 LD
-791 YTSQRFQLNVKAFL
+791 LNR
-805 GRRGKNLTLEVRL
+805 GGKNLKLVITVPKTLQTQSHSISLLNWETVTSGD
-818 PWKMEEIEYA
+818 
-828 FAPVNGENIVSG
+828 VNIVEL
-840 AITKTVVGTGIL
+840 ADKRVYTYN
-852 ITIPLKDTVAGDIQ
+852 LKDNLKGT
-866 WVIKGKYANAV
+866 IKSDFSIHFPYGV
-877 TPHLYDGTSTVTLY
+877 TADQTTGTIIAELFKSSTPLL
-891 KNQKVLN
+891 KKELSF
-898 TAKVVQTVWTKPSVL
+898 TAWAPYRLGVSWLHYTKPGNNYSVKYSL
-913 LLKERTTKVWNGYDI
+913 NMYTMTSRPRDPNN
-928 TYAFK
+928 FHFP
-933 TTINYLRADGSVVFS
+933 NDGSEPSLYNFV
-948 HYDPAA
+948 A
-954 LFNAVIEI
+954 EI
-962 PLPTKA
+962 PLPVKA
-968 KFIRSENPNLTYDS
+968 KFIWSKMQYDQLSMSYDS
-982 SRRMLLIK
+982 HK
-990 HPFFHNHHYHEHR
+990 HA
-1003 VILQYSGLTVWE
+1003 VIMKTNGSAGYLQWMWNNRQMMELEYSGLQAGEVITAAPMTFTGYIAGVNGKLYTGSLDWVNQTVEAENANISLGFHVPQWSLVNDQDRQE
-1015 QINFGQAT
+1015 LFG
-1023 LRGNVA
+1023 LW
-1029 SADGELYIQN
+1029 IQN
-1039 YPMAPESMEA
+1039 
-1049 EHSVFN
+1049 
-1055 VRIGQMQGHFDA
+1055 G
-1067 GNRRSAG
+1067 
-1074 LINNQKWQDL
+1074 
-1084 FDISMSNDG
+1084 G
-1093 NTTIRNASFSVEIPE
+1093 NTKVRNASAEFSVPE
-1108 WIQPYEFTLPWRVG
+1108 WIEVDGVRLPNAQETDWNGGESFWPHTV
-1122 HSHEWGTNYIKPIKF
+1122 NF
-1137 DYTTNK
+1137 DYWTNK
-1143 WVQKTVMGV
+1143 GKTASINGGYGV
-1152 PWSVYNRAN
+1152 WYDKNMLQ
-1161 LGLANDEYLTK
+1161 LGSWEFITK
-1172 MMFYFPEVKP
+1172 FRFKFPEINP
-1182 WEKIVGSNYYW
+1182 WE
-1193 IPAIRVRGDVK
+1193 
-1204 QVSGNPVLKWII
+1204 II
-1216 KREGALDIVK
+1216 G
-1226 DYTLQMNEKGYIPIY
+1226 
-1241 SIATTNRDTATQGDI
+1241 
-1256 VHMNVSI
+1256 HMNGMYGLGIRTYGTVRHIKKNWVPITSDTHLVMTGLFKAEGLPDQTFGPANILVSMTSKSPFVVDTYSTNGKNFTHGQKI
-1263 EPAWA
+1263 RLHTLMHTDGGWH
-1268 FYYGN
+1268 YGN
-1273 SRYLENPSEFILLP
+1273 GLFVPNPSLFIMLP
-1287 PGFQLDEQSFRGVFT
+1287 PGFELDTQTFSAYMRPTWTV
-1302 RGSWQISKP
+1302 SKP
-1311 RKVTNARNVPA
+1311 RNVTKEVVNPPKDFTVWRVDINAGMYKWLPNFNADYEIKVT
-1322 GWTVRRIDNTVKI
+1322 
-1335 SWENTII
+1335 
-1342 KYDFDIKLSDSVLPG
+1342 DSVVPG
-1357 TYDLE
+1357 SYSLSA
-1362 QNVFIGS
+1362 NIFGAS
-1369 DNPKYQVHWAW
+1369 NNPKYQLAYAYQRGVKPDTYWLFWTITNYEIIWW
-1380 GEQAIDDPYGLWG
+1380 GGEPSIITATELGNGVCSKTSVDTLWCKWSFDPEELDTIY
-1393 TTTVNK
+1393 
-1399 IGRYVH
+1399 
-1405 QRKVLTVTAL
+1405 
-1415 NYGNA
+1415 
-1420 ICHNS
+1420 
-1425 QLETSLHSACRES
+1425 
-1438 YKWDAIQYV
+1438 
-1447 SNYKSGNEGHYTT
+1447 NYKSGGTGLLQT
-1460 TLYNQWSPINNFVYT
+1460 TLWNAGATVNNYT
-1475 IEIPAA
+1475 YTFRIPNVN
-1481 WELTSDGKRNDW
+1481 TTNTDGTKNEW
-1493 RPTINSTNGVVVSNV
+1493 KPTIKSVEILGATG
-1508 PAGTKVLYWYAENA
+1508 ATYT
-1522 LSETFLPNAK
+1522 ETQEAHATLLK
-1532 FVQVR
+1532 IT
-1537 IPTLDTNQR
+1537 IPTFAATDR
-1546 PEIKINRSAP
+1546 PIINVVFQAP
-1556 NFDDTSS
+1556 TFDDDQAYKNT
-1563 LVYARAFI
+1563 YIDTF
-1571 SSYYTINGTKVPSRV
+1571 YTVGGVQKPGRTVGF
-1586 IALRLVPSDYN
+1586 RLVPSGFKPTLDWEYKFCQM
-1597 PADDEKYALCRSQR
+1597 A
-1611 RKNVYPAVSVR
+1611 KNKNLAQGVSVDECQALLDFYR
-1622 ECEALVDLY
+1622 ESSSISALW
-1631 KDTWGTNWREKTH
+1631 KNSNWWRLGSERNQNRK
-1644 WVEAVQ
+1644 WYN
-1650 FKPENDY
+1650 ENVPPICSWY
-1657 SENAMNVCNW
+1657 
-1667 RGISCNSQWRLVGI
+1667 GISCQNNKLIWLNLS
-1681 DLENNNLIN
+1681 NNNLQ
-1690 KFSNSFKNLNNLEVL
+1690 KTFTGSFVKLKNLEVL

-1729 KVNLSY
+1729 EINLSY

-1747 LEKLDA
+1747 LEKLVA

-1764 DLANLKEIDL
+1764 DLANLKEINL
-1774 SHGLLSGVSN
+1774 SYGLLSGVGN

-1807 IPAPASLPATATIKE
+1807 IPASLPETTTATVKE

-1836 WVKKLTSQPVKI
+1836 WVKNLTSQPVKI

-1863 ANFKPE
+1863 ANFKPG

-1918 EIRDMKS
+1918 EIKDMKS
-1925 DAKVHIAVQK
+1925 DAKVHIAVKK

-1947 SFNDVNDGVEL
+1947 SFNDVNDGLEL
-1958 IAVQQP
+1958 RAVQQP
-1964 GSHVNVQKRHQVRFD
+1964 GSHVNVQKRNQVRFD

-2027 DSKVLTGKTMFGTGL
+2027 DSKVLTWKSMFGTGL

-2113 PLDGESQEQ
+2113 PLDEESKSQ
-2122 LKQLNPTYAH
+2122 LRNLNTNYGD
-2132 LAMQWGRYT
+2132 LTMKWGRYT

-2204 GGIGIL
+2204 GGIGLL

-2326 TDNSIAGVINLA
+2326 TDNSIAGIVNLA

-2344 LCRNKWERVP
+2344 LCRNKWQPVP
-2354 GTEEDLGNRAGQVLC
+2354 PGADQDLSSKAGQILC
-2369 YDGNKDRNSR
+2369 YDGSKDRNSR
-2379 ILRVNRYDEV
+2379 ILRVKGYDKV

-2397 DVFLLNYQV
+2397 DVFLPNYQK
-2406 TRNNAAIT
+2406 TQNNAAIT

-2421 YLFLLDE
+2421 DLFLLDE

-2436 KFDQNGYQTQDASN
+2436 KFDQNGYQTQDTSN

-2459 RGNFIVNGLIIGMKP
+2459 RGNFIVNGLIIGMKS
-2474 DTGQFTPIKNK
+2474 DARQFAPIKNK

-2502 DNKKQ
+2502 DNKKH
-2507 VIKDILG
+2507 VIKDILDP
-2514 SDGGRVEEGTLKFIG
+2514 DGRGNLQEERLKFIG

>member
-1 MLGTAG
+1 MLGIAG

-48 GNNATNNR
+48 GNNATNNGVR
-56 VTQTLGRVGK
+56 QTLGRVGK
-66 AAHFNGSNAAL
+66 AGYFNGSNAAL

-95 WAKADADAPDFSS
+95 WAKADADAQDFSS
-108 ILAWGTSSPD
+108 ILAWGTSAPD
-118 GSTYDWGY
+118 GSTFDGGY

-135 YPDELLSFANA
+135 YPDELLSFANGY
-146 SRGVGDPYRAFDEV
+146 RGVGDPYRAFDEV

-173 SYTVT
+173 AYTVT
-178 MDSAKKL
+178 MDGDKKL
-185 WLYIDGEPQTN
+185 WLYIDGQRQIN
-196 YKNGQSLT
+196 HKNGQSLT
-204 PFFLSHNNNK
+204 PFFLSHNNNR
-214 ISIWYHHLYSA
+214 ISIWHHHLH
-225 GGKFFKWAIDEFKI
+225 
-239 YNYARTAAQIKADY
+239 T
-253 EQEANPVSL
+253 
-262 EAKLVAQYS
+262 
-271 FEDANNLW
+271 
-279 KDSSSVANH
+279 
-288 ATNNGVTQT
+288 
-297 LGRVGKAG
+297 
-305 YFDGSSKLRVE
+305 
-316 YNPSL
+316 
-321 SWETVTASFW
+321 
-331 VKPNFPAGEA
+331 
-341 FRAIIGKHADN
+341 
-352 YYTAPDQG
+352 
-360 KVRDFNFY
+360 
-368 LYQDW
+368 
-373 SNNINRMHMSSGRI
+373 SGPT
-387 GSNRFGFSPKM
+387 FLK
-398 NNSEWYHVAVTS
+398 
-410 DKTNVKTYLNWNL
+410 
-423 VDTNPIPAGIS
+423 
-434 GATDRYALQIGMA
+434 GA
-447 DNAFVGVIDELKIY
+447 IDELKIY

-502 NPWGSTFQLNQ
+502 NPWGATFQLNQ
-513 TYIVNPAKLN
+513 TYTVNPAKLN
-523 EPSLKARFD
+523 EPTLKARFD

-582 PGTVIGT
+582 PGTVLGNYT
-589 PTRSERG
+589 WDEWG
-596 RVGGM
+596 RVGGT
-601 YTDTA
+601 YVNTV
-606 IQTQR
+606 IQASR
-611 RIWIGDSA
+611 GLGIGNAAAFSA
-619 AFTVAGWVK
+619 AGWIK
-628 TDNKTH
+628 TTWDGSH
-634 QNYFITNAWGAD
+634 YYFISDAYWWA
-646 GFRFWMSN
+646 GFRLGLRAWRPA
-654 WTVSFLIGNNEHSNP
+654 FLIGTGDHD
-669 AIRAWYQETSCGTRG
+669 ETFCGTNTFNDG
-684 DLANGEWHHLVWVF
+684 KWHHMVWVF
-698 DVTGKKVTCYVD
+698 KVREKKVECYVD
-710 GVKDWERVLP
+710 KVLQWVTTLQGVYTNRTDVAPIIWWPSTYPAPHSRW
-720 RVYRQRNDRRATI
+720 QT
-733 GGKNQWAGTLRQRWS
+733 WS

-774 ENTITKVEITSN
+774 ETAAPVELTLTTTSPRSTLIVWEKVVASAN
-786 IQGAI
+786 LD
-791 YTSQRFQLNVKAFL
+791 LNR
-805 GRRGKNLTLEVRL
+805 GGKNLKLVITVPKTLQPESNSISLLNGETVTSGNVNMVELADKRVYTYYLKDNIKGQIKADFSVFFPWAVTDHQTLGKITAEIVKGETSLVKKELTFTAWAPFRLSMHWIHYTKPGNNYKVKYALNVYTETYFPWESPANFRFIDSKNPALYNFIATIPLPSKAKYIGSSVNNWHWSPELSMTYDANKHAIIFRGNPRMFTLWNNRQMIELEYSALQAGEVITAAPMTFTGYLASPTGRIYTGSLNWLNQTVEAENANISLGFHVPQWSLVNDQDRQELFGLWIQNGGNTKVKNASAEFSVPEWIEVDGVRL
-818 PWKMEEIEYA
+818 PNAQETDWNGGETFWPHTVNFDYWTNKGKTASINGGYGVWYDKNMLQLGSGEFITKFRFKFPEMSPWEIIGHMNGMYGLGIRTYGTVRHIKKNWVPITSDTHLVMTGLFKAEGLPDQA
-828 FAPVNGENIVSG
+828 FGPANIVVSMTSRSPF
-840 AITKTVVGTGIL
+840 IV
-852 ITIPLKDTVAGDIQ
+852 DTYSTNGKNFTHGQ
-866 WVIKGKYANAV
+866 KIKLH
-877 TPHLYDGTSTVTLY
+877 TLMHTDGG
-891 KNQKVLN
+891 
-898 TAKVVQTVWTKPSVL
+898 W
-913 LLKERTTKVWNGYDI
+913 
-928 TYAFK
+928 
-933 TTINYLRADGSVVFS
+933 
-948 HYDPAA
+948 H
-954 LFNAVIEI
+954 
-962 PLPTKA
+962 
-968 KFIRSENPNLTYDS
+968 
-982 SRRMLLIK
+982 
-990 HPFFHNHHYHEHR
+990 
-1003 VILQYSGLTVWE
+1003 
-1015 QINFGQAT
+1015 
-1023 LRGNVA
+1023 
-1029 SADGELYIQN
+1029 
-1039 YPMAPESMEA
+1039 
-1049 EHSVFN
+1049 
-1055 VRIGQMQGHFDA
+1055 
-1067 GNRRSAG
+1067 
-1074 LINNQKWQDL
+1074 
-1084 FDISMSNDG
+1084 
-1093 NTTIRNASFSVEIPE
+1093 
-1108 WIQPYEFTLPWRVG
+1108 
-1122 HSHEWGTNYIKPIKF
+1122 
-1137 DYTTNK
+1137 
-1143 WVQKTVMGV
+1143 
-1152 PWSVYNRAN
+1152 
-1161 LGLANDEYLTK
+1161 
-1172 MMFYFPEVKP
+1172 
-1182 WEKIVGSNYYW
+1182 
-1193 IPAIRVRGDVK
+1193 
-1204 QVSGNPVLKWII
+1204 
-1216 KREGALDIVK
+1216 
-1226 DYTLQMNEKGYIPIY
+1226 
-1241 SIATTNRDTATQGDI
+1241 
-1256 VHMNVSI
+1256 
-1263 EPAWA
+1263 
-1268 FYYGN
+1268 YGN
-1273 SRYLENPSEFILLP
+1273 GLFVPNPSLFIMLP
-1287 PGFQLDEQSFRGVFT
+1287 PGFELDTQTFSAYMRPTWTV
-1302 RGSWQISKP
+1302 SKP
-1311 RKVTNARNVPA
+1311 RNVTKEVVNPPKDFTVWRVDVNAGMYKWLPNFNADYEIKVTDSVAP
-1322 GWTVRRIDNTVKI
+1322 G
-1335 SWENTII
+1335 S
-1342 KYDFDIKLSDSVLPG
+1342 YSLSDNIFGAS
-1357 TYDLE
+1357 
-1362 QNVFIGS
+1362 N
-1369 DNPKYQVHWAW
+1369 NPKYQLAYAWARGVKPDTYWLFWSVTNYPIIRW
-1380 GEQAIDDPYGLWG
+1380 GGEPSIITATELGNGVCSKTSVDTDWC
-1393 TTTVNK
+1393 
-1399 IGRYVH
+1399 
-1405 QRKVLTVTAL
+1405 KVSFNPEELDTI
-1415 NYGNA
+1415 Y
-1420 ICHNS
+1420 
-1425 QLETSLHSACRES
+1425 
-1438 YKWDAIQYV
+1438 
-1447 SNYKSGNEGHYTT
+1447 NYKSGGTGLLQT
-1460 TLYNQWSPINNFVYT
+1460 TLWNAGATVNNYT
-1475 IEIPAA
+1475 YTFRIPNVN
-1481 WELTSDGKRNDW
+1481 TTNTDGTKNEW
-1493 RPTINSTNGVVVSNV
+1493 KPTIKSVEILGAPGATY
-1508 PAGTKVLYWYAENA
+1508 T
-1522 LSETFLPNAK
+1522 ETQEAHATLLK
-1532 FVQVR
+1532 IM
-1537 IPTLDTNQR
+1537 IPTFAAADR
-1546 PEIKINRSAP
+1546 PIINVVFQAP
-1556 NFDDTSS
+1556 TFDDDQAYKNT
-1563 LVYARAFI
+1563 YIDTF
-1571 SSYYTINGTKVPSRV
+1571 YTVGGVQKPGRTMGF
-1586 IALRLVPSDYN
+1586 RLVPSGFKPTLDWEYKFCQM
-1597 PADDEKYALCRSQR
+1597 A
-1611 RKNVYPAVSVR
+1611 KNKNLAQGVSVDECQALLDFYR
-1622 ECEALVDLY
+1622 ESSSTNALW
-1631 KDTWGTNWREKTH
+1631 KNSNW
-1644 WVEAVQ
+1644 
-1650 FKPENDY
+1650 
-1657 SENAMNVCNW
+1657 W
-1667 RGISCNSQWRLVGI
+1667 RLGSDRNQNRKWYNETVPPICSWYGISCQNNKLIWLNLS
-1681 DLENNNLIN
+1681 NNNLQ
-1690 KFSNSFKNLNNLEVL
+1690 KTFTGSFVKLKNLEVL

-1735 TNTKNLNNLPAS
+1735 TNTKNLNNLPES

-1758 TEFPFT
+1758 TEFPFA
-1764 DLANLKEIDL
+1764 DLVNLKEIDL
-1774 SHGLLSGVSN
+1774 SLGLLSGVSN
-1784 IKPLFDRPKLEKL
+1784 IKPLFERPKLEKL
-1797 IVQNAKLRGS
+1797 IVHDAKLRGS
-1807 IPAPASLPATATIKE
+1807 IPASLPATTTATIKE
-1822 INLKNNQLTGKLPP
+1822 INLKNNQLTGKLPA
-1836 WVKKLTSQPVKI
+1836 WVKNLTSQPVKI

-1863 ANFKPE
+1863 ANFKPG
-1869 TQIEFKNNYID
+1869 TQIEFKENYID

-1908 ATNWGNKPLP
+1908 ATNWRNKPLP
-1918 EIRDMKS
+1918 EIKDMKS

-1935 QELTSVDGGPVR
+1935 QLLTSVDGGAVR
-1947 SFNDVNDGVEL
+1947 PFNDRLDL
-1958 IAVQQP
+1958 RAVQQP
-1964 GSHVNVQKRHQVRFD
+1964 GSHVNVEKRSQVRFD

-2113 PLDGESQEQ
+2113 PLDQESQEQ

-2172 VAENKVTTPPALR
+2172 VASNKVTTPPALR

-2220 RATDWD
+2220 AATKWD

-2263 NDGSIPDYNS
+2263 NDGSIPNYSS
-2273 DKLDRL
+2273 DELDRL

-2326 TDNSIAGVINLA
+2326 TDNSIAGIVNLA

-2344 LCRNKWERVP
+2344 LCRNKWQPVP
-2354 GTEEDLGNRAGQVLC
+2354 PGADQDLSSKAGQILC
-2369 YDGNKDRNSR
+2369 YDGNRDRNFR
-2379 ILRVNRYDEV
+2379 ILRVKGYDKV

-2397 DVFLLNYQV
+2397 DVFLPNYQE
-2406 TRNNAAIT
+2406 TQNNAAIT

-2428 ARNKFDLQ
+2428 ARDKTHLQ

-2474 DTGQFTPIKNK
+2474 DTSQFAPIKNK

-2507 VIKDILG
+2507 VIKDILE
-2514 SDGGRVEEGTLKFIG
+2514 SDGGRVEGGELKFIG

>member
-7 ALLLGGVL
+7 AFLLGGVL

-36 DASNLGKDSSSA
+36 DSSNLWKDSSSA
-48 GNNATNNR
+48 GNHATNNG
-56 VTQTLGRVGK
+56 VTQTLGKVGK
-66 AAHFNGSNAAL
+66 AAYFNANTAFL

-95 WAKADADAPDFSS
+95 WAKADSDAADFSS
-108 ILAWGTSSPD
+108 VLSWWVAPADASSFD
-118 GSTYDWGY
+118 GGY
-126 IWLGNETYW
+126 ISLGNMTAG
-135 YPDELLSFANA
+135 YPDELLSFVNGYKAGGTNWQVFA
-146 SRGVGDPYRAFDEV
+146 KV
-160 TRPDT
+160 TRPDS

-173 SYTVT
+173 AYTIT
-178 MDSAKKL
+178 MDSAKNL
-185 WLYIDGEPQTN
+185 WLYIDGIPQTIYDN
-196 YKNGQSLT
+196 WQNLI
-204 PFFLSHNNNK
+204 PFFLSHNNGK
-214 ISIWYHHLYSA
+214 VFIWRSTTEHHQAMGA
-225 GGKFFKWAIDEFKI
+225 GMKWAIDEFKI

-253 EQEANPVSL
+253 EQETNPVSP

-271 FEDANNLW
+271 FEDASNLG
-279 KDSSSVANH
+279 KDSSSAGNN

-305 YFDGSSKLRVE
+305 FFDGNADWMRVE
-316 YNPSL
+316 RSSTL
-321 SWETVTASFW
+321 SMTWSATFSAW
-331 VKPNFPAGEA
+331 VKPMWITQYDST
-341 FRAIIGKHADN
+341 IIFAWVSN
-352 YYTAPDQG
+352 YYFSLCNSGKTLCSLWYQRMNPTYHTASPDLPLN
-360 KVRDFNFY
+360 KWSHVSAVWNPESVTFY
-368 LYQDW
+368 INGEKKAEYPSQYKNHNWWYTFLNIGW
-373 SNNINRMHMSSGRI
+373 WETWNNLNRY
-387 GSNRFGFSPKM
+387 F
-398 NNSEWYHVAVTS
+398 T
-410 DKTNVKTYLNWNL
+410 
-423 VDTNPIPAGIS
+423 
-434 GATDRYALQIGMA
+434 GA
-447 DNAFVGVIDELKIY
+447 IDELKIY

-513 TYIVNPAKLN
+513 TYTVNPAKLN

-532 TPDSQNVTFTDA
+532 TPDSQNVTFTA
-544 DRVKEVTFVYKR
+544 TDRVKEVTFVYKR

-582 PGTVIGT
+582 PGTVLGNYT
-589 PTRSERG
+589 WDEWG
-596 RVGGM
+596 RVGGT
-601 YTDTA
+601 YVNTV
-606 IQTQR
+606 IQASR
-611 RIWIGDSA
+611 GLGIGNAAAFSA
-619 AFTVAGWVK
+619 AGWIK
-628 TDNKTH
+628 TTWDGSH
-634 QNYFITNAWGAD
+634 YYFISDAYWWA
-646 GFRFWMSN
+646 GFRLGLRAWRPA
-654 WTVSFLIGNNEHSNP
+654 FLIGTGDHD
-669 AIRAWYQETSCGTRG
+669 ETFCGTNTFNDG
-684 DLANGEWHHLVWVF
+684 KWHHMVWVF
-698 DVTGKKVTCYVD
+698 KVREKKVECYVD
-710 GVKDWERVLP
+710 KVLQWVTTLQGVYTNRTDVAPIIWWPSTYPAPHSRW
-720 RVYRQRNDRRATI
+720 QT
-733 GGKNQWAGTLRQRWS
+733 WS

-760 PQKVKE
+760 PQAVKE

-774 ENTITKVEITSN
+774 ETAVPVELTLTTTSPRNTLIVWEKVVASAN
-786 IQGAI
+786 LD
-791 YTSQRFQLNVKAFL
+791 LNR
-805 GRRGKNLTLEVRL
+805 GGKNLKLVITVPKTLQPESNSISLLNGETVTSGNVNMVELSDKRVYTYYLKDNIKGQIRSDFSVFFPWGVTDHQTLGKITAEIVKGDVSLVNKELTFTAWAPFRLSMHWIHYTKPGNNYKVKYALNVYTETYFPWESPANFRFIDSKNPALYNFIATIPLPSKAKYIGSSVNNWHWSPELSMTYDAGKHAIIFRGNPRMFTLWNNRQMIELEYSALQGGEVITAAPMTFTGYLASPTGRIYTGSLNWLNQTVEAENANISLGFHVPQWSLVNDQDRQELFGLWIQNGGNTKVKNASAEFSVPEWIEVDGVRL
-818 PWKMEEIEYA
+818 PNAQETDWNGGETFWPHTVNFDYWTNKGKSASINGGYGVWYDKNMLQLGSGEFITKFRFKFPEMSPWEIIGHMNGMYGLGIRTYGTVRHIKKNWVPITSDTHLVMTGLFKAEGLPDQA
-828 FAPVNGENIVSG
+828 FGPANIVVSMTSRSPF
-840 AITKTVVGTGIL
+840 IV
-852 ITIPLKDTVAGDIQ
+852 DTYSTNGKNFTHGQ
-866 WVIKGKYANAV
+866 KIKLH
-877 TPHLYDGTSTVTLY
+877 TLMHTDGG
-891 KNQKVLN
+891 
-898 TAKVVQTVWTKPSVL
+898 W
-913 LLKERTTKVWNGYDI
+913 
-928 TYAFK
+928 
-933 TTINYLRADGSVVFS
+933 
-948 HYDPAA
+948 H
-954 LFNAVIEI
+954 
-962 PLPTKA
+962 
-968 KFIRSENPNLTYDS
+968 
-982 SRRMLLIK
+982 
-990 HPFFHNHHYHEHR
+990 
-1003 VILQYSGLTVWE
+1003 
-1015 QINFGQAT
+1015 
-1023 LRGNVA
+1023 
-1029 SADGELYIQN
+1029 
-1039 YPMAPESMEA
+1039 
-1049 EHSVFN
+1049 
-1055 VRIGQMQGHFDA
+1055 
-1067 GNRRSAG
+1067 
-1074 LINNQKWQDL
+1074 
-1084 FDISMSNDG
+1084 
-1093 NTTIRNASFSVEIPE
+1093 
-1108 WIQPYEFTLPWRVG
+1108 
-1122 HSHEWGTNYIKPIKF
+1122 
-1137 DYTTNK
+1137 
-1143 WVQKTVMGV
+1143 
-1152 PWSVYNRAN
+1152 
-1161 LGLANDEYLTK
+1161 
-1172 MMFYFPEVKP
+1172 
-1182 WEKIVGSNYYW
+1182 
-1193 IPAIRVRGDVK
+1193 
-1204 QVSGNPVLKWII
+1204 
-1216 KREGALDIVK
+1216 
-1226 DYTLQMNEKGYIPIY
+1226 
-1241 SIATTNRDTATQGDI
+1241 
-1256 VHMNVSI
+1256 
-1263 EPAWA
+1263 
-1268 FYYGN
+1268 YGN
-1273 SRYLENPSEFILLP
+1273 GLFVPNPSLFIMLP
-1287 PGFQLDEQSFRGVFT
+1287 PGFELDTQTFSAYMRPTWTV
-1302 RGSWQISKP
+1302 SKP
-1311 RKVTNARNVPA
+1311 RNVTKEVVNPPKDFTVWRVDVNAGMYKWLPNFNADYEIKVTDSVAP
-1322 GWTVRRIDNTVKI
+1322 G
-1335 SWENTII
+1335 S
-1342 KYDFDIKLSDSVLPG
+1342 YSLSDNIFGAS
-1357 TYDLE
+1357 
-1362 QNVFIGS
+1362 N
-1369 DNPKYQVHWAW
+1369 NPKYQLAYAWARGVKPDTYWLFWSVTNYPIIRW
-1380 GEQAIDDPYGLWG
+1380 GGEPSIITATELGNGVCSKTSVDTLWCKG
-1393 TTTVNK
+1393 SFNPEELDT
-1399 IGRYVH
+1399 IY
-1405 QRKVLTVTAL
+1405 
-1415 NYGNA
+1415 
-1420 ICHNS
+1420 
-1425 QLETSLHSACRES
+1425 
-1438 YKWDAIQYV
+1438 
-1447 SNYKSGNEGHYTT
+1447 NYKSGGTGLLQT
-1460 TLYNQWSPINNFVYT
+1460 TLWNAGATVNNYT
-1475 IEIPAA
+1475 YTFRIPNVN
-1481 WELTSDGKRNDW
+1481 TTNTDGTKNEW
-1493 RPTINSTNGVVVSNV
+1493 KPTIKSVEIIGATG
-1508 PAGTKVLYWYAENA
+1508 ATYTETQEAHATLLKV
-1522 LSETFLPNAK
+1522 T
-1532 FVQVR
+1532 
-1537 IPTLDTNQR
+1537 IPTFAATDR
-1546 PEIKINRSAP
+1546 PIINVVFQAP
-1556 NFDDTSS
+1556 TFDDDQAYKNT
-1563 LVYARAFI
+1563 YIDTF
-1571 SSYYTINGTKVPSRV
+1571 YTVGGAQKPGRTVGF
-1586 IALRLVPSDYN
+1586 RLVPSGFKPTLDWDYKFCQM
-1597 PADDEKYALCRSQR
+1597 A
-1611 RKNVYPAVSVR
+1611 KNKNLAQGVSVDECQALLDFYR
-1622 ECEALVDLY
+1622 ESSSTNALW
-1631 KDTWGTNWREKTH
+1631 KNSNGWRLG
-1644 WVEAVQ
+1644 
-1650 FKPENDY
+1650 
-1657 SENAMNVCNW
+1657 SERNQNRKWYNETVPPICSW
-1667 RGISCNSQWRLVGI
+1667 YGISCQNNKLIWLNLS
-1681 DLENNNLIN
+1681 NNNLQ
-1690 KFSNSFKNLNNLEVL
+1690 KTFTGSFVKLKNLEVL
-1705 NLSENLNFNAE
+1705 NLSDNPNFNAE
-1716 FKSEFKTSLTNLK
+1716 FKQEFRSSLTKLK
-1729 KVNLSY
+1729 EINLSY
-1735 TNTKNLNNLPAS
+1735 TNTKNLNDLPES

-1764 DLANLKEIDL
+1764 HLANLKEIDL
-1774 SHGLLSGVSN
+1774 SHGLLSGVGN

-1807 IPAPASLPATATIKE
+1807 IPASLPATATIKE
-1822 INLKNNQLTGKLPP
+1822 INLRNNQLTGKLPA
-1836 WVKKLTSQPVKI
+1836 WVKNLTSQPVKI
-1848 DFAQNYITGPFPDWD
+1848 NFAENYITGPFPDWD

-1869 TQIEFKNNYID
+1869 TQIKFEKNYID

-1918 EIRDMKS
+1918 EIKDMKS
-1925 DAKVHIAVQK
+1925 DAKVHIAVKK

-1947 SFNDVNDGVEL
+1947 SFNDVNDGL
-1958 IAVQQP
+1958 DLRAVQQP
-1964 GSHVNVQKRHQVRFD
+1964 GSHVNVQKRNQFRFD

-2027 DSKVLTGKTMFGTGL
+2027 DSKVLTWKTMFGTGL

-2113 PLDGESQEQ
+2113 PLDQESQEQ
-2122 LKQLNPTYAH
+2122 LKQLNPTYAD

-2220 RATDWD
+2220 RATKWD

-2236 HKGYL
+2236 HKAYL

-2263 NDGSIPDYNS
+2263 NDGSIPNYSS
-2273 DKLDRL
+2273 DELDRL

-2326 TDNSIAGVINLA
+2326 TDNSIAGIVNLA

-2344 LCRNKWERVP
+2344 LCRNKWQAVP
-2354 GTEEDLGNRAGQVLC
+2354 GTEQDLNNKAGQVLC
-2369 YDGNKDRNSR
+2369 YDGNIDTNSR
-2379 ILRVNRYDEV
+2379 ILRVNGYDTV

-2428 ARNKFDLQ
+2428 ARDKSHLQ
-2436 KFDQNGYQTQDASN
+2436 KFDQNGYQTQDPSN

-2459 RGNFIVNGLIIGMKP
+2459 RGNFIVNGLIIGMKS
-2474 DTGQFTPIKNK
+2474 DATQFTPIKNK

-2507 VIKDILG
+2507 VIKDILY
-2514 SDGGRVEEGTLKFIG
+2514 SYGRGNIEEGRLKFIW

>member
-1 MLGTAG
+1 MLGTTG
-7 ALLLGGVL
+7 AFLLGGVL

-36 DASNLGKDSSSA
+36 DSSNLWKDSSSA
-48 GNNATNNR
+48 GNHATNNG

-66 AAHFNGSNAAL
+66 AAHFNANSVFL

-95 WAKADADAPDFSS
+95 WAKADSDAADFSP
-108 ILAWGTSSPD
+108 ILAWGTSAAD

-135 YPDELLSFANA
+135 YPDELLSFANG

-204 PFFLSHNNNK
+204 PFFLSHNNNR
-214 ISIWYHHLYSA
+214 ISIWHHHLHTS
-225 GGKFFKWAIDEFKI
+225 GPSFLKWA
-239 YNYARTAAQIKADY
+239 
-253 EQEANPVSL
+253 
-262 EAKLVAQYS
+262 
-271 FEDANNLW
+271 
-279 KDSSSVANH
+279 
-288 ATNNGVTQT
+288 
-297 LGRVGKAG
+297 
-305 YFDGSSKLRVE
+305 
-316 YNPSL
+316 
-321 SWETVTASFW
+321 
-331 VKPNFPAGEA
+331 
-341 FRAIIGKHADN
+341 
-352 YYTAPDQG
+352 
-360 KVRDFNFY
+360 
-368 LYQDW
+368 
-373 SNNINRMHMSSGRI
+373 
-387 GSNRFGFSPKM
+387 
-398 NNSEWYHVAVTS
+398 
-410 DKTNVKTYLNWNL
+410 
-423 VDTNPIPAGIS
+423 
-434 GATDRYALQIGMA
+434 
-447 DNAFVGVIDELKIY
+447 IDELKIY
-461 NYART
+461 NYARS

-486 EDENGEQLIPP
+486 EDENGEELIPP

-502 NPWGSTFQLNQ
+502 NPWGATFQLNQ
-513 TYIVNPAKLN
+513 TYTVNPAKLN
-523 EPSLKARFD
+523 EPTLKARFD
-532 TPDSQNVTFTDA
+532 TPDSQNVTFTTA

-582 PGTVIGT
+582 PGTVIGNYT
-589 PTRSERG
+589 WDEWG
-596 RVGGM
+596 RIGGM
-601 YTDTA
+601 YKKAQIMPWTGLGIRDV
-606 IQTQR
+606 
-611 RIWIGDSA
+611 A
-619 AFTVAGWVK
+619 AFTIGWWIK
-628 TDNKTH
+628 TTDKSH
-634 QNYFITNAWGAD
+634 QNYFISNAGGAD
-646 GFRFWMSN
+646 GYRFWVSN
-654 WTVSFLIGNNEHSNP
+654 GVPHFLLGNNEHVNP
-669 AIRAWYQETSCGTRG
+669 SIRAWWTENSCGVKDIADG
-684 DLANGEWHHLVWVF
+684 KWHYLVWVF
-698 DVTGKKVTCYVD
+698 DVKGQKVTCYVD
-710 GVKDWERVLP
+710 GVKDGERLLP
-720 RVYRQRNDRRATI
+720 RVYRQRKDIAPQIWGDGSYTYATHW
-733 GGKNQWAGTLRQRWS
+733 NNSFL
-748 IDDVRVYNYALS
+748 DDVRVYNYALS

-774 ENTITKVEITSN
+774 ETSASVELTLTTTSSRTTLIVWEKVLASAN
-786 IQGAI
+786 LD
-791 YTSQRFQLNVKAFL
+791 LNR
-805 GRRGKNLTLEVRL
+805 GGKNLKLVITVPKTLQPESNSISL
-818 PWKMEEIEYA
+818 L
-828 FAPVNGENIVSG
+828 NGETVTSGNVNMVELADKRVYTYNIKDNLKGTIKTDFSIYFVQGVTADQTTGTIIAELFKSSTPLLKKELSFTAWAPYRLGVSWLHY
-840 AITKTVVGTGIL
+840 TKPGNNYSV
-852 ITIPLKDTVAGDIQ
+852 
-866 WVIKGKYANAV
+866 KYALNMF
-877 TPHLYDGTSTVTLY
+877 TMTSRPRDPNNFYFPNDSSEPRLYNFV
-891 KNQKVLN
+891 
-898 TAKVVQTVWTKPSVL
+898 A
-913 LLKERTTKVWNGYDI
+913 
-928 TYAFK
+928 
-933 TTINYLRADGSVVFS
+933 
-948 HYDPAA
+948 
-954 LFNAVIEI
+954 EI
-962 PLPTKA
+962 PLPAKA
-968 KFIRSENPNLTYDS
+968 KFIWSKMQYDQLSMSYDS
-982 SRRMLLIK
+982 HK
-990 HPFFHNHHYHEHR
+990 HA
-1003 VILQYSGLTVWE
+1003 VIMKTNGSEGFLQWMWNNRQMMELEYSGLQAGEVITAAPMTFTGYIAGVNGKLYTGSLNWVNQTVE
-1015 QINFGQAT
+1015 AANTDVSLGFHLPQGSIVDDQDRQELFG
-1023 LRGNVA
+1023 LWIGN
-1029 SADGELYIQN
+1029 G
-1039 YPMAPESMEA
+1039 
-1049 EHSVFN
+1049 
-1055 VRIGQMQGHFDA
+1055 
-1067 GNRRSAG
+1067 
-1074 LINNQKWQDL
+1074 W
-1084 FDISMSNDG
+1084 
-1093 NTTIRNASFSVEIPE
+1093 NTKVKNASVEFSIPE
-1108 WIQPYEFTLPWRVG
+1108 WIEVNNIRLPNATESNGNG
-1122 HSHEWGTNYIKPIKF
+1122 HEVYWPHTINF
-1137 DYTTNK
+1137 DYWTNK
-1143 WVQKTVMGV
+1143 WKSGSINGNYAAGYGKSELWLSDGEFIKKFMIKFPEINPWDAIPDMMGH
-1152 PWSVYNRAN
+1152 AN
-1161 LGLANDEYLTK
+1161 LGIRFNGDAKKIKVNGAPITQNTTLT
-1172 MMFYFPEVKP
+1172 MTGMFRAEWLPDRPIAWGLTIATKSYAPTYIQTWPLNWKNFTPGQTLRMRTFFWIQPGWHYNNGVFLKNPSLFLFVPRWFELDTTTIG
-1182 WEKIVGSNYYW
+1182 KIVTAG
-1193 IPAIRVRGDVK
+1193 
-1204 QVSGNPVLKWII
+1204 
-1216 KREGALDIVK
+1216 
-1226 DYTLQMNEKGYIPIY
+1226 
-1241 SIATTNRDTATQGDI
+1241 TATI
-1256 VHMNVSI
+1256 
-1263 EPAWA
+1263 W
-1268 FYYGN
+1268 
-1273 SRYLENPSEFILLP
+1273 
-1287 PGFQLDEQSFRGVFT
+1287 T
-1302 RGSWQISKP
+1302 P
-1311 RKVTNARNVPA
+1311 RKVTNQITNPPA
-1322 GWTVRRIDNTVKI
+1322 NHEIWRIDITADLYPHSPNI
-1335 SWENTII
+1335 
-1342 KYDFDIKLSDSVLPG
+1342 YLD
-1357 TYDLE
+1357 YDLKITDSTLPWTY
-1362 QNVFIGS
+1362 QFGDKAVLTT
-1369 DNPKYQVHWAW
+1369 DNSKYQPWHAWAV
-1380 GEQAIDDPYGLWG
+1380 GVKDDPYWLYGVPKG
-1393 TTTVNK
+1393 NK
-1399 IGRYVH
+1399 IVRWGDT
-1405 QRKVLTVTAL
+1405 QIIITSTDL
-1415 NYGNA
+1415 GNGV
-1420 ICHNS
+1420 CS
-1425 QLETSLHSACRES
+1425 KTSVDSLWCKGSFNPDELDTI
-1438 YKWDAIQYV
+1438 Y
-1447 SNYKSGNEGHYTT
+1447 NYKSGGTGLLQT
-1460 TLYNQWSPINNFVYT
+1460 TLWNAGATVNNYT
-1475 IEIPAA
+1475 YTFRIPNVN
-1481 WELTSDGKRNDW
+1481 TTNTDGTKNEW
-1493 RPTINSTNGVVVSNV
+1493 KPTIKSVEILGATG
-1508 PAGTKVLYWYAENA
+1508 ATYTETQEAHATLLKV
-1522 LSETFLPNAK
+1522 T
-1532 FVQVR
+1532 
-1537 IPTLDTNQR
+1537 IPTFAAADR
-1546 PEIKINRSAP
+1546 PIINVVFQAP
-1556 NFDDTSS
+1556 TFDDDQAYKNT
-1563 LVYARAFI
+1563 YIDTF
-1571 SSYYTINGTKVPSRV
+1571 YTVGGVQKPGRTVGF
-1586 IALRLVPSDYN
+1586 RLVPS
-1597 PADDEKYALCRSQR
+1597 
-1611 RKNVYPAVSVR
+1611 
-1622 ECEALVDLY
+1622 
-1631 KDTWGTNWREKTH
+1631 G
-1644 WVEAVQ
+1644 
-1650 FKPENDY
+1650 FKPTLDWEYKFCQMAKNKNLTQGISVDECQALLDFY
-1657 SENAMNVCNW
+1657 RESSSTNALWKNSNGW
-1667 RGISCNSQWRLVGI
+1667 RLGSDRNQNRKWYNETVPPICSWYGISCQNNKLIWLNLS
-1681 DLENNNLIN
+1681 NNNLQ
-1690 KFSNSFKNLNNLEVL
+1690 KTFTGSFVKLKNLEVL

-1735 TNTKNLNNLPAS
+1735 TNTKNLNNLPVS

-1797 IVQNAKLRGS
+1797 IVHTAKLRGS
-1807 IPAPASLPATATIKE
+1807 IPASLPETATATIKE
-1822 INLKNNQLTGKLPP
+1822 INLKNNQLTGKLPA
-1836 WVKKLTSQPVKI
+1836 WVKNLTSQPVKI

-1863 ANFKPE
+1863 ANFKPG
-1869 TQIEFKNNYID
+1869 TQIEFKENYID

-1908 ATNWGNKPLP
+1908 ATNWRNKPLP
-1918 EIRDMKS
+1918 EIKDMKS
-1925 DAKVHIAVQK
+1925 DAKVHIAVKK
-1935 QELTSVDGGPVR
+1935 QLLTSVDGGTVGR
-1947 SFNDVNDGVEL
+1947 FNDGL
-1958 IAVQQP
+1958 GLRAVQQP
-1964 GSHVNVQKRHQVRFD
+1964 GSNINVQKRSQFEFD

-2027 DSKVLTGKTMFGTGL
+2027 DSKVLTWKTMFGTGL

-2096 GRVKGFYY
+2096 GKVKGFYY

-2113 PLDGESQEQ
+2113 PLDGESQDQ
-2122 LKQLNPTYAH
+2122 LRNLNTNYGD

-2210 GASIKSNVMK
+2210 GASIKSSVMK
-2220 RATDWD
+2220 RATKWD
-2226 ADAYR
+2226 ANAYR
-2231 DIHLF
+2231 DIHSF
-2236 HKGYL
+2236 HKAYL

-2263 NDGSIPDYNS
+2263 NDGSIPDYSS
-2273 DKLDRL
+2273 DKLDGL

-2344 LCRNKWERVP
+2344 LCRNKWKEVL
-2354 GTEEDLGNRAGQVLC
+2354 GSEQDLNNEAWQVLC
-2369 YDGNKDRNSR
+2369 YDGSKDRNSR
-2379 ILRVNRYDEV
+2379 ILRVNGYDKV

-2397 DVFLLNYQV
+2397 DVFLPNYQK
-2406 TRNNAAIT
+2406 TQNNAAIT

-2421 YLFLLDE
+2421 DLFLLDE
-2428 ARNKFDLQ
+2428 ARSDLQ
-2436 KFDQNGYQTQDASN
+2436 KFDQNGYQTQDTSN

-2459 RGNFIVNGLIIGMKP
+2459 RGNFIVNGLIIGMKS
-2474 DTGQFTPIKNK
+2474 DARQFAPIKNK

-2507 VIKDILG
+2507 VIKNILD
-2514 SDGGRVEEGTLKFIG
+2514 SDGRGNLQEERLKFIG

>member
-36 DASNLGKDSSSA
+36 DAGNLWKDSSSA
-48 GNNATNNR
+48 GNNAINNG
-56 VTQTLGRVGK
+56 VTQILGRVGK

-95 WAKADADAPDFSS
+95 WAKADADTPDFSS
-108 ILAWGTSSPD
+108 ILTWGTSAPD
-118 GSTYDWGY
+118 GSTFDGGY

-135 YPDELLSFANA
+135 YPDELLSFANGY
-146 SRGVGDPYRAFDEV
+146 RGVGDPYRAFDEV

-173 SYTVT
+173 AYTVT
-178 MDSAKKL
+178 MDSDKKL
-185 WLYIDGEPQTN
+185 WLYIDGQRQIN
-196 YKNGQSLT
+196 HKNGQSLT
-204 PFFLSHNNNK
+204 PFFLSHNNNR
-214 ISIWYHHLYSA
+214 ISIWHHHLH
-225 GGKFFKWAIDEFKI
+225 
-239 YNYARTAAQIKADY
+239 T
-253 EQEANPVSL
+253 
-262 EAKLVAQYS
+262 
-271 FEDANNLW
+271 
-279 KDSSSVANH
+279 
-288 ATNNGVTQT
+288 
-297 LGRVGKAG
+297 
-305 YFDGSSKLRVE
+305 
-316 YNPSL
+316 
-321 SWETVTASFW
+321 
-331 VKPNFPAGEA
+331 
-341 FRAIIGKHADN
+341 
-352 YYTAPDQG
+352 
-360 KVRDFNFY
+360 
-368 LYQDW
+368 
-373 SNNINRMHMSSGRI
+373 SGPT
-387 GSNRFGFSPKM
+387 FLK
-398 NNSEWYHVAVTS
+398 
-410 DKTNVKTYLNWNL
+410 
-423 VDTNPIPAGIS
+423 
-434 GATDRYALQIGMA
+434 GA
-447 DNAFVGVIDELKIY
+447 IDELKIY

-466 AEQIKADYEQEA
+466 AAQIKADYEQEA

-502 NPWGSTFQLNQ
+502 NPWGATFQLNQ
-513 TYIVNPAKLN
+513 TYTVNPAKLN
-523 EPSLKARFD
+523 EPTLKARFD

-606 IQTQR
+606 MQTQR
-611 RIWIGDSA
+611 GLWIWNSA
-619 AFTVAGWVK
+619 AFTIAGWIK
-628 TDNKTH
+628 TDDDWRHK
-634 QNYFITNAWGAD
+634 YFITNTADAHGYRFGIDSGKPAFLLGTYHWGR
-646 GFRFWMSN
+646 RFTAENCGSTN
-654 WTVSFLIGNNEHSNP
+654 LAGN
-669 AIRAWYQETSCGTRG
+669 R
-684 DLANGEWHHLVWVF
+684 WHHLVWVF
-698 DVTGKKVTCYVD
+698 DAKGRKVTCYVD
-710 GVKDWERVLP
+710 GVKDGERVLP
-720 RVYRQRNDRRATI
+720 DYYNNRWDDSAWI
-733 GGKNQWAGTLRQRWS
+733 GGKNRSMATFRERWS

-774 ENTITKVEITSN
+774 ETAAPVELTLTTTSSRTTLIVWEKVVASAN
-786 IQGAI
+786 LD
-791 YTSQRFQLNVKAFL
+791 LNR
-805 GRRGKNLTLEVRL
+805 GGKNLKLVITVPKTLQPESNSISLLNGETVTSGNVNMVELSDKRVYTYYLKDNIKGQIRSDFSVFFPWGVTDHQTLGKITAEIVKGDVSLVNKELTFTAWAPFRLSMHWIHYTKPGNNYKVKYALNVYTETYFPWESPANFRFIDSKNPALYNFIATIPLPSKAKYIGSSVNNWHWSPELSMTYDAGKHAIIFRGNPRMFTLWNNRQMIELEYSALQGGEVITAAPMTFTGYLASPTGRIYTGSLNWLNQTVEAENANISLGFHVPQWSLVNDQDRQELFGLWIQNGGNTKVKNASAEFSVPEWIEVDGVRL
-818 PWKMEEIEYA
+818 PNAQETDWNGGETFWPHTVNFDYWTNKGKSASINGGYGVWYDKNMLQLGSGEFITKFRFKFPEMSPWEIIGHMNGMYGLGIRTYGTVRHIKKNWVPITSDTHLVMTGLFKAEGLPDQA
-828 FAPVNGENIVSG
+828 FGPANIVVSMTSRSPF
-840 AITKTVVGTGIL
+840 IV
-852 ITIPLKDTVAGDIQ
+852 DTYSTNGKNFTHGQ
-866 WVIKGKYANAV
+866 KIKLH
-877 TPHLYDGTSTVTLY
+877 TLMHTDGG
-891 KNQKVLN
+891 
-898 TAKVVQTVWTKPSVL
+898 W
-913 LLKERTTKVWNGYDI
+913 
-928 TYAFK
+928 
-933 TTINYLRADGSVVFS
+933 
-948 HYDPAA
+948 H
-954 LFNAVIEI
+954 
-962 PLPTKA
+962 
-968 KFIRSENPNLTYDS
+968 
-982 SRRMLLIK
+982 
-990 HPFFHNHHYHEHR
+990 
-1003 VILQYSGLTVWE
+1003 
-1015 QINFGQAT
+1015 
-1023 LRGNVA
+1023 
-1029 SADGELYIQN
+1029 
-1039 YPMAPESMEA
+1039 
-1049 EHSVFN
+1049 
-1055 VRIGQMQGHFDA
+1055 
-1067 GNRRSAG
+1067 
-1074 LINNQKWQDL
+1074 
-1084 FDISMSNDG
+1084 
-1093 NTTIRNASFSVEIPE
+1093 
-1108 WIQPYEFTLPWRVG
+1108 
-1122 HSHEWGTNYIKPIKF
+1122 
-1137 DYTTNK
+1137 
-1143 WVQKTVMGV
+1143 
-1152 PWSVYNRAN
+1152 
-1161 LGLANDEYLTK
+1161 
-1172 MMFYFPEVKP
+1172 
-1182 WEKIVGSNYYW
+1182 
-1193 IPAIRVRGDVK
+1193 
-1204 QVSGNPVLKWII
+1204 
-1216 KREGALDIVK
+1216 
-1226 DYTLQMNEKGYIPIY
+1226 
-1241 SIATTNRDTATQGDI
+1241 
-1256 VHMNVSI
+1256 
-1263 EPAWA
+1263 
-1268 FYYGN
+1268 YGN
-1273 SRYLENPSEFILLP
+1273 GLFVPNPSLFIMLP
-1287 PGFQLDEQSFRGVFT
+1287 PGFELDTQTFSAYMRPTWTV
-1302 RGSWQISKP
+1302 SKP
-1311 RKVTNARNVPA
+1311 RNVTKEVVNPPKDFTVWRVDVNAGMYKWLPNFNADYEIKVTDSVAP
-1322 GWTVRRIDNTVKI
+1322 G
-1335 SWENTII
+1335 S
-1342 KYDFDIKLSDSVLPG
+1342 YSLSDNIFGAS
-1357 TYDLE
+1357 
-1362 QNVFIGS
+1362 N
-1369 DNPKYQVHWAW
+1369 NPKYQLAYAWARGVKPDTYWLFWSVTNYPIIRW
-1380 GEQAIDDPYGLWG
+1380 GGEPSIITATELGNGVCSKTSVDSLWCKG
-1393 TTTVNK
+1393 SFNPEELDT
-1399 IGRYVH
+1399 IY
-1405 QRKVLTVTAL
+1405 
-1415 NYGNA
+1415 
-1420 ICHNS
+1420 
-1425 QLETSLHSACRES
+1425 
-1438 YKWDAIQYV
+1438 
-1447 SNYKSGNEGHYTT
+1447 NYKSGGTGLLQT
-1460 TLYNQWSPINNFVYT
+1460 TLWNAGATVNNYT
-1475 IEIPAA
+1475 YTFRIPNVN
-1481 WELTSDGKRNDW
+1481 TTNTDGTKNEW
-1493 RPTINSTNGVVVSNV
+1493 KPTIKSVEILGATG
-1508 PAGTKVLYWYAENA
+1508 ATYTETQEAHATLLKV
-1522 LSETFLPNAK
+1522 T
-1532 FVQVR
+1532 
-1537 IPTLDTNQR
+1537 IPTFAATDR
-1546 PEIKINRSAP
+1546 PVINVVFQAP
-1556 NFDDTSS
+1556 TFDDDQAYKNT
-1563 LVYARAFI
+1563 YIDTF
-1571 SSYYTINGTKVPSRV
+1571 YTVGGVQKPGRTMGF
-1586 IALRLVPSDYN
+1586 RLVPSGFKPTLDWEYKFCQM
-1597 PADDEKYALCRSQR
+1597 A
-1611 RKNVYPAVSVR
+1611 KNKNLAQGVSVDECQALLDFYR
-1622 ECEALVDLY
+1622 ESSSTNALW
-1631 KDTWGTNWREKTH
+1631 KNSNGWRLGSDRNQNRKWYNETVPPICS
-1644 WVEAVQ
+1644 W
-1650 FKPENDY
+1650 Y
-1657 SENAMNVCNW
+1657 
-1667 RGISCNSQWRLVGI
+1667 GISCQNNKLIWLNLS
-1681 DLENNNLIN
+1681 NNNLQ
-1690 KFSNSFKNLNNLEVL
+1690 KTFTGSFVKLKNLETL

-1729 KVNLSY
+1729 EINLSY
-1735 TNTKNLNNLPAS
+1735 TNTKNLNNLPES

-1764 DLANLKEIDL
+1764 HLANLKEIDL
-1774 SHGLLSGVSN
+1774 SLGLLSGVSN

-1797 IVQNAKLRGS
+1797 IVHDAKLRGS
-1807 IPAPASLPATATIKE
+1807 IPASLPATATIKE

-1836 WVKKLTSQPVKI
+1836 WVKNLTSQPVKI

-1863 ANFKPE
+1863 ANFKPG
-1869 TQIEFKNNYID
+1869 TQIEFKENYID

-1888 KRFKK
+1888 KRFKQ

-1908 ATNWGNKPLP
+1908 ATNWRNKPLP
-1918 EIRDMKS
+1918 EIKDMKS
-1925 DAKVHIAVQK
+1925 DAKVHIAVKK
-1935 QELTSVDGGPVR
+1935 QELTSVDGGAVR
-1947 SFNDVNDGVEL
+1947 PFNDRL
-1958 IAVQQP
+1958 KLRAVQQP
-1964 GSHVNVQKRHQVRFD
+1964 GSHVNVEKRSQFEFD
-1979 VALTHGFVSTLNI
+1979 VSLTHGFVSTLNI

-2027 DSKVLTGKTMFGTGL
+2027 DSKVLTWKTMFGTGL

-2113 PLDGESQEQ
+2113 PLDQESKEQ
-2122 LKQLNPTYAH
+2122 LKQLNPTYAD

-2210 GASIKSNVMK
+2210 GASIKSSVMK
-2220 RATDWD
+2220 RAAKWD
-2226 ADAYR
+2226 ADAYSAYR

-2263 NDGSIPDYNS
+2263 NDGSIPDYSS

-2344 LCRNKWERVP
+2344 LCRNKWKEVP
-2354 GTEEDLGNRAGQVLC
+2354 GTEQNLNNRAGQVLC
-2369 YDGNKDRNSR
+2369 YDGRNIDRNSR
-2379 ILRVNRYDEV
+2379 ILRVKGYDKV

-2397 DVFLLNYQV
+2397 DVFLPNYQE
-2406 TRNNAAIT
+2406 TQNNAAIT

-2421 YLFLLDE
+2421 DLFLLDE
-2428 ARNKFDLQ
+2428 ARNGSGLQ
-2436 KFDQNGYQTQDASN
+2436 KFDQNGYQTQDLSN

-2459 RGNFIVNGLIIGMKP
+2459 RGNFIVNGLIIGMKS
-2474 DTGQFTPIKNK
+2474 DARQFAPIKNK

-2507 VIKDILG
+2507 VIKNILE
-2514 SDGGRVEEGTLKFIG
+2514 SDSEREVEEGKLKFIG

>member
-20 TFAAPGD
+20 TFAAPGG
-27 GPVVQYSFE
+27 GPLVQYSFE

-48 GNNATNNR
+48 GNNATNNGI
-56 VTQTLGRVGK
+56 TQTLGKVGK
-66 AAHFNGSNAAL
+66 AAYFNANTAFL

-95 WAKADADAPDFSS
+95 WAKADSDAADFSS
-108 ILAWGTSSPD
+108 VLSWWVAPADASSFD
-118 GSTYDWGY
+118 GGY
-126 IWLGNETYW
+126 ISLGNMTAG
-135 YPDELLSFANA
+135 YPDELLSFVNGYKVWGGNWQVFAK
-146 SRGVGDPYRAFDEV
+146 V
-160 TRPDT
+160 TRPDS

-173 SYTVT
+173 AYTIT
-178 MDSAKKL
+178 MDSAKNL
-185 WLYIDGEPQTN
+185 WLYIDGIPQTIHDN
-196 YKNGQSLT
+196 WQNLI
-204 PFFLSHNNNK
+204 PFFLSHNNGK
-214 ISIWYHHLYSA
+214 VFIWRSTTEHHQAMGA
-225 GGKFFKWAIDEFKI
+225 GMKWAIDEFKI

-253 EQEANPVSL
+253 EQEANPVSP

-279 KDSSSVANH
+279 KDSSSAGNH

-305 YFDGSSKLRVE
+305 FFDGQADWMKVERSST
-316 YNPSL
+316 L
-321 SWETVTASFW
+321 SMTWNATFSAW
-331 VKPNFPAGEA
+331 VKPMGTTQYDST
-341 FRAIIGKHADN
+341 IIFAWVSN
-352 YYTAPDQG
+352 YYFSLCNSGKTLCSLWYQRMNPTYHTASPDLPLN
-360 KVRDFNFY
+360 KWSHVSAVWNPESVTFY
-368 LYQDW
+368 INGEKKAEYPSQYKNHNWWYTFLNIGW
-373 SNNINRMHMSSGRI
+373 WETWNN
-387 GSNRFGFSPKM
+387 
-398 NNSEWYHVAVTS
+398 
-410 DKTNVKTYLNWNL
+410 L
-423 VDTNPIPAGIS
+423 
-434 GATDRYALQIGMA
+434 DRYFTGA
-447 DNAFVGVIDELKIY
+447 IDELKIY
-461 NYART
+461 NYVRT

-478 KPALIIHY
+478 KPSLIIHY

-513 TYIVNPAKLN
+513 TYTVNPAKLN
-523 EPSLKARFD
+523 EPTLKARFD

-606 IQTQR
+606 MQTQR
-611 RIWIGDSA
+611 GLWIWNSA
-619 AFTVAGWVK
+619 AFTIAGWIK
-628 TDNKTH
+628 TDDDWRYK
-634 QNYFITNAWGAD
+634 YFITNTADAHGYRFGIDWGSPAFLL
-646 GFRFWMSN
+646 GTYHWGRRFTAENCGSTN
-654 WTVSFLIGNNEHSNP
+654 LAGN
-669 AIRAWYQETSCGTRG
+669 R
-684 DLANGEWHHLVWVF
+684 WHHLVWVF
-698 DVTGKKVTCYVD
+698 DVKGRKVTCYVD
-710 GVKDWERVLP
+710 GVKDGERALP
-720 RVYRQRNDRRATI
+720 DYYNNRWDDPAWI
-733 GGKNQWAGTLRQRWS
+733 GGKNRSMATFRERWS

-760 PQKVKE
+760 PQAVKE

-774 ENTITKVEITSN
+774 ETAVPVELTLTTTSPRNTLIVWEKVVASAN
-786 IQGAI
+786 LD
-791 YTSQRFQLNVKAFL
+791 LNR
-805 GRRGKNLTLEVRL
+805 GGKNLKLVITVPKTLQPESNSISLLNGETVTSGNVNMVELSDKRVYTYYLKDNIKGQIRSDFSVFFPWGVTDHQTLGKITAEIVKGDVSLVNKELTFTAWAPFRLSMHWIHYTKPGNNYKVKYALNVYTETYFPWESPANFRFIDSKNPALYNFIATIPLPSKAKYIGSSVNNWHWSPELSMTYDAGKHAIIFRGNPRMFTLWNNRQMIELEYSALQGGEVITAAPMTFTGYLASPTGRIYTGSLNWLNQTVEAENANISLGFHVPQWSLVNDQDRQELFGLWIQNGGNTKVKNASAEFSVPEWIEVDGVRL
-818 PWKMEEIEYA
+818 PNAQETDWNGGETFWPHTVNFDYWTNKGKSASINGGYGVWYDKNMLQLGSGEFITKFRFKFPEMSPWEIIGHMNGMYGLGIRTYGTVRHIKKNWVPITSDTHLVMTGLFKAEGLPDQA
-828 FAPVNGENIVSG
+828 FGPANIVVSMTSRSPF
-840 AITKTVVGTGIL
+840 IV
-852 ITIPLKDTVAGDIQ
+852 DTYSTNGKNFTHGQ
-866 WVIKGKYANAV
+866 KIKLH
-877 TPHLYDGTSTVTLY
+877 TLMHTDGG
-891 KNQKVLN
+891 
-898 TAKVVQTVWTKPSVL
+898 W
-913 LLKERTTKVWNGYDI
+913 
-928 TYAFK
+928 
-933 TTINYLRADGSVVFS
+933 
-948 HYDPAA
+948 H
-954 LFNAVIEI
+954 
-962 PLPTKA
+962 
-968 KFIRSENPNLTYDS
+968 
-982 SRRMLLIK
+982 
-990 HPFFHNHHYHEHR
+990 
-1003 VILQYSGLTVWE
+1003 
-1015 QINFGQAT
+1015 
-1023 LRGNVA
+1023 
-1029 SADGELYIQN
+1029 
-1039 YPMAPESMEA
+1039 
-1049 EHSVFN
+1049 
-1055 VRIGQMQGHFDA
+1055 
-1067 GNRRSAG
+1067 
-1074 LINNQKWQDL
+1074 
-1084 FDISMSNDG
+1084 
-1093 NTTIRNASFSVEIPE
+1093 
-1108 WIQPYEFTLPWRVG
+1108 
-1122 HSHEWGTNYIKPIKF
+1122 
-1137 DYTTNK
+1137 
-1143 WVQKTVMGV
+1143 
-1152 PWSVYNRAN
+1152 
-1161 LGLANDEYLTK
+1161 
-1172 MMFYFPEVKP
+1172 
-1182 WEKIVGSNYYW
+1182 
-1193 IPAIRVRGDVK
+1193 
-1204 QVSGNPVLKWII
+1204 
-1216 KREGALDIVK
+1216 
-1226 DYTLQMNEKGYIPIY
+1226 
-1241 SIATTNRDTATQGDI
+1241 
-1256 VHMNVSI
+1256 
-1263 EPAWA
+1263 
-1268 FYYGN
+1268 YGN
-1273 SRYLENPSEFILLP
+1273 GLFVPNPSLFIMLP
-1287 PGFQLDEQSFRGVFT
+1287 PGFELDTQTFSAYMRPTWTV
-1302 RGSWQISKP
+1302 SKP
-1311 RKVTNARNVPA
+1311 RNVTKEVVNPPKDFTVWRVDVNAGMYKWLPNFNADYEIKVTDSVAP
-1322 GWTVRRIDNTVKI
+1322 G
-1335 SWENTII
+1335 S
-1342 KYDFDIKLSDSVLPG
+1342 YSLSDNIFGAS
-1357 TYDLE
+1357 
-1362 QNVFIGS
+1362 N
-1369 DNPKYQVHWAW
+1369 NPKYQLAYAWARGVKPDTYWLFWSVTNYPIIRW
-1380 GEQAIDDPYGLWG
+1380 GGEPSIITATELGNGVCSKTSVDTLWCKG
-1393 TTTVNK
+1393 SFNPEELDT
-1399 IGRYVH
+1399 IY
-1405 QRKVLTVTAL
+1405 
-1415 NYGNA
+1415 
-1420 ICHNS
+1420 
-1425 QLETSLHSACRES
+1425 
-1438 YKWDAIQYV
+1438 
-1447 SNYKSGNEGHYTT
+1447 NYKSGGTGLLQT
-1460 TLYNQWSPINNFVYT
+1460 TLWNAGATVNNYT
-1475 IEIPAA
+1475 YTFRIPNVN
-1481 WELTSDGKRNDW
+1481 TTNTDGTKNEW
-1493 RPTINSTNGVVVSNV
+1493 KPTIKSVEILGATG
-1508 PAGTKVLYWYAENA
+1508 ATYT
-1522 LSETFLPNAK
+1522 ETQEAHATLLK
-1532 FVQVR
+1532 IT
-1537 IPTLDTNQR
+1537 IPTFAATDR
-1546 PEIKINRSAP
+1546 PIINVVFQAP
-1556 NFDDTSS
+1556 TFDDDQAYKNT
-1563 LVYARAFI
+1563 YIDTF
-1571 SSYYTINGTKVPSRV
+1571 YTVGGVQKPGRTVGF
-1586 IALRLVPSDYN
+1586 RLVPSGFKPTLDWEYKFCQM
-1597 PADDEKYALCRSQR
+1597 A
-1611 RKNVYPAVSVR
+1611 KNKNLAQGVSVDECQALLDFYR
-1622 ECEALVDLY
+1622 ESSS
-1631 KDTWGTNWREKTH
+1631 TNVLWKNSNGWRLGSDRNQNRKWYNETVPPICS
-1644 WVEAVQ
+1644 W
-1650 FKPENDY
+1650 Y
-1657 SENAMNVCNW
+1657 
-1667 RGISCNSQWRLVGI
+1667 GISCQNNKLIWLNLS
-1681 DLENNNLIN
+1681 NNNLQKI
-1690 KFSNSFKNLNNLEVL
+1690 FTGSFVKLKNLEVL
-1705 NLSENLNFNAE
+1705 NLSENPNFNAE

-1729 KVNLSY
+1729 EINLSY
-1735 TNTKNLNNLPAS
+1735 TNTNNLNNLPAS
-1747 LEKLDA
+1747 LEKLVA

-1764 DLANLKEIDL
+1764 HLVNLKDIDL
-1774 SHGLLSGVSN
+1774 SHGVLSGVSN

-1797 IVQNAKLRGS
+1797 IVHDAKLRGS
-1807 IPAPASLPATATIKE
+1807 IPASLPATATIKE
-1822 INLKNNQLTGKLPP
+1822 INLRNNQLTGKLPT
-1836 WVKKLTSQPVKI
+1836 WVENLTSQPVKI
-1848 DFAQNYITGPFPDWD
+1848 DFAENYITGPFPDWD
-1863 ANFKPE
+1863 ANFRPG
-1869 TQIEFKNNYID
+1869 TQIKFEKNYID
-1880 TLFSEGNY
+1880 ALFSEGNY

-1893 KFRNLDS
+1893 KFGNLDS
-1900 SYAQFKLV
+1900 SFAQFKLV
-1908 ATNWGNKPLP
+1908 ATNWGNRVFT
-1918 EIRDMKS
+1918 EIKDMKS
-1925 DAKVHIAVQK
+1925 DPKVRIIVKK
-1935 QELTSVDGGPVR
+1935 QLLTSVDGGDVR
-1947 SFNDVNDGVEL
+1947 PFNDRLGL
-1958 IAVQQP
+1958 RAVQQP
-1964 GSHVNVQKRHQVRFD
+1964 GSHINVQKRSQFGFD
-1979 VALTHGFVSTLNI
+1979 VSLTHGFVSTLNI

-2027 DSKVLTGKTMFGTGL
+2027 DSKVLTWKTMFGTGL

-2344 LCRNKWERVP
+2344 LCRNKWKEVP
-2354 GTEEDLGNRAGQVLC
+2354 GTEQNLNNRAGQVLC
-2369 YDGNKDRNSR
+2369 YDGRNIDRNSR
-2379 ILRVNRYDEV
+2379 ILRVKGYDKV

-2397 DVFLLNYQV
+2397 DVFLPNYQE
-2406 TRNNAAIT
+2406 TQNNAAIT

-2421 YLFLLDE
+2421 DLFLLDE
-2428 ARNKFDLQ
+2428 ARNGSGLQ
-2436 KFDQNGYQTQDASN
+2436 KFDQNGYQTQDLSN

-2459 RGNFIVNGLIIGMKP
+2459 RGNFIVNGLIIGMKS
-2474 DTGQFTPIKNK
+2474 DARQFAPIKNK

-2507 VIKDILG
+2507 VIKNILE
-2514 SDGGRVEEGTLKFIG
+2514 SDSEREVEEGKLKFIG

>member
-1 MLGTAG
+1 MLGTTG
-7 ALLLGGVL
+7 AFLLGGVL

-36 DASNLGKDSSSA
+36 DSSNLWKDSSSA
-48 GNNATNNR
+48 GNHATNNG

-66 AAHFNGSNAAL
+66 AAHFNANSVFL

-95 WAKADADAPDFSS
+95 WAKADSDAADFSP
-108 ILAWGTSSPD
+108 ILAWGTSAAD

-135 YPDELLSFANA
+135 YPDELLSFANG

-204 PFFLSHNNNK
+204 PFFLSHNNNR
-214 ISIWYHHLYSA
+214 ISIWHHHLHTS
-225 GGKFFKWAIDEFKI
+225 GPSFLKWA
-239 YNYARTAAQIKADY
+239 
-253 EQEANPVSL
+253 
-262 EAKLVAQYS
+262 
-271 FEDANNLW
+271 
-279 KDSSSVANH
+279 
-288 ATNNGVTQT
+288 
-297 LGRVGKAG
+297 
-305 YFDGSSKLRVE
+305 
-316 YNPSL
+316 
-321 SWETVTASFW
+321 
-331 VKPNFPAGEA
+331 
-341 FRAIIGKHADN
+341 
-352 YYTAPDQG
+352 
-360 KVRDFNFY
+360 
-368 LYQDW
+368 
-373 SNNINRMHMSSGRI
+373 
-387 GSNRFGFSPKM
+387 
-398 NNSEWYHVAVTS
+398 
-410 DKTNVKTYLNWNL
+410 
-423 VDTNPIPAGIS
+423 
-434 GATDRYALQIGMA
+434 
-447 DNAFVGVIDELKIY
+447 IDELKIY
-461 NYART
+461 NYARS

-486 EDENGEQLIPP
+486 EDENGEELIPP

-502 NPWGSTFQLNQ
+502 NPWGATFQLNQ
-513 TYIVNPAKLN
+513 TYTVNPAKLN
-523 EPSLKARFD
+523 EPTLKARFD
-532 TPDSQNVTFTDA
+532 TPDSQNVTFTTA

-582 PGTVIGT
+582 PGTVIGNYT
-589 PTRSERG
+589 WDEWG
-596 RVGGM
+596 RIGGM
-601 YTDTA
+601 YKKAQIMPWTGLGIRDV
-606 IQTQR
+606 
-611 RIWIGDSA
+611 A
-619 AFTVAGWVK
+619 AFTIGWWIK
-628 TDNKTH
+628 TTDKSH
-634 QNYFITNAWGAD
+634 QNYFISNAGGAD
-646 GFRFWMSN
+646 GYRFWVSN
-654 WTVSFLIGNNEHSNP
+654 GVPHFLLGNNEHVNP
-669 AIRAWYQETSCGTRG
+669 SIRAWWTENSCGVKDIADG
-684 DLANGEWHHLVWVF
+684 KWHYLVWVF
-698 DVTGKKVTCYVD
+698 DVKGQKVTCYVD
-710 GVKDWERVLP
+710 GVKDGERLLP
-720 RVYRQRNDRRATI
+720 RVYRQRKDIAPQIWGDGSYTYATHW
-733 GGKNQWAGTLRQRWS
+733 NNSFL
-748 IDDVRVYNYALS
+748 DDVRVYNYALS

-774 ENTITKVEITSN
+774 ETSASVELTLTTTSSRTTLIVWEKVLASAN
-786 IQGAI
+786 LD
-791 YTSQRFQLNVKAFL
+791 LNR
-805 GRRGKNLTLEVRL
+805 GGKNLKLVITVPKTLQPESNSISL
-818 PWKMEEIEYA
+818 L
-828 FAPVNGENIVSG
+828 NGETVTSGNVNMVELADKRVYTYNIKDNLKGTIKTDFSIYFVQGVTADQTTGTIIAELFKSSTPLLKKELSFTAWAPYRLGVSWLHY
-840 AITKTVVGTGIL
+840 TKPGNNYSV
-852 ITIPLKDTVAGDIQ
+852 
-866 WVIKGKYANAV
+866 KYALNMF
-877 TPHLYDGTSTVTLY
+877 TMTSRPRDPNNFYFPNDSSEPRLYNFV
-891 KNQKVLN
+891 
-898 TAKVVQTVWTKPSVL
+898 A
-913 LLKERTTKVWNGYDI
+913 
-928 TYAFK
+928 
-933 TTINYLRADGSVVFS
+933 
-948 HYDPAA
+948 
-954 LFNAVIEI
+954 EI
-962 PLPTKA
+962 PLPAKA
-968 KFIRSENPNLTYDS
+968 KFIWSKMQYDQLSMSYDS
-982 SRRMLLIK
+982 HK
-990 HPFFHNHHYHEHR
+990 HA
-1003 VILQYSGLTVWE
+1003 VIMKTNGSEGFLQWMWNNRQMMELEYSGLQAGEVITAAPMTFTGYIAGVNGKLYTGSLNWVNQTVE
-1015 QINFGQAT
+1015 AANTDVSLGFHLPQGSIVDDQDRQELFG
-1023 LRGNVA
+1023 LWIGN
-1029 SADGELYIQN
+1029 G
-1039 YPMAPESMEA
+1039 
-1049 EHSVFN
+1049 
-1055 VRIGQMQGHFDA
+1055 
-1067 GNRRSAG
+1067 
-1074 LINNQKWQDL
+1074 W
-1084 FDISMSNDG
+1084 
-1093 NTTIRNASFSVEIPE
+1093 NTKVKNASVEFSIPE
-1108 WIQPYEFTLPWRVG
+1108 WIEVNNIRLPNATESNGNG
-1122 HSHEWGTNYIKPIKF
+1122 HEVYWPHTINF
-1137 DYTTNK
+1137 DYWTNK
-1143 WVQKTVMGV
+1143 WKSGSINGNYAAGYGKSELWLSDGEFIKKFMIKFPEINPWDAIPDMMGH
-1152 PWSVYNRAN
+1152 AN
-1161 LGLANDEYLTK
+1161 LGIRFNGDAKKIKVNGAPITQNTTLT
-1172 MMFYFPEVKP
+1172 MTGMFRAEWLPDRPIAWGLTIATKSYAPTYIQTWPLNWKNFTPGQTLRMRTFFWIQPGWHYNNGVFLKNPSLFLFVPRWFELDTTTIG
-1182 WEKIVGSNYYW
+1182 KIVTAG
-1193 IPAIRVRGDVK
+1193 
-1204 QVSGNPVLKWII
+1204 
-1216 KREGALDIVK
+1216 
-1226 DYTLQMNEKGYIPIY
+1226 
-1241 SIATTNRDTATQGDI
+1241 TATI
-1256 VHMNVSI
+1256 
-1263 EPAWA
+1263 W
-1268 FYYGN
+1268 
-1273 SRYLENPSEFILLP
+1273 
-1287 PGFQLDEQSFRGVFT
+1287 T
-1302 RGSWQISKP
+1302 P
-1311 RKVTNARNVPA
+1311 RKVTNQITNPPA
-1322 GWTVRRIDNTVKI
+1322 NHEIWRIDITADLYPHSPNI
-1335 SWENTII
+1335 
-1342 KYDFDIKLSDSVLPG
+1342 YLD
-1357 TYDLE
+1357 YDLKITDSTLPWTY
-1362 QNVFIGS
+1362 QFGDKAVLTT
-1369 DNPKYQVHWAW
+1369 DNSKYQPWHAWAV
-1380 GEQAIDDPYGLWG
+1380 GVKDDPYWLYGVPKG
-1393 TTTVNK
+1393 NK
-1399 IGRYVH
+1399 IVRWGDT
-1405 QRKVLTVTAL
+1405 QIIITSTDL
-1415 NYGNA
+1415 GNGV
-1420 ICHNS
+1420 CS
-1425 QLETSLHSACRES
+1425 KTSVDSLWCKGSFNPEELDTI
-1438 YKWDAIQYV
+1438 Y
-1447 SNYKSGNEGHYTT
+1447 NYKSGGTGLLQT
-1460 TLYNQWSPINNFVYT
+1460 TLWNAGATVNNYT
-1475 IEIPAA
+1475 YTFRIPNVN
-1481 WELTSDGKRNDW
+1481 TTNTDGTKNEW
-1493 RPTINSTNGVVVSNV
+1493 KPTIKSVEILGATG
-1508 PAGTKVLYWYAENA
+1508 ATYTETQEAHATLLKV
-1522 LSETFLPNAK
+1522 T
-1532 FVQVR
+1532 
-1537 IPTLDTNQR
+1537 IPTFAAADR
-1546 PEIKINRSAP
+1546 PIINVVFQAP
-1556 NFDDTSS
+1556 TFDDDQAYKNT
-1563 LVYARAFI
+1563 YIDTF
-1571 SSYYTINGTKVPSRV
+1571 YTVGGVQKPGRTVGF
-1586 IALRLVPSDYN
+1586 RLVPSGFKPTLDWEYKFCQM
-1597 PADDEKYALCRSQR
+1597 A
-1611 RKNVYPAVSVR
+1611 KNKNLAQGVSVDECQALLDFYR
-1622 ECEALVDLY
+1622 ESSSTNALW
-1631 KDTWGTNWREKTH
+1631 K
-1644 WVEAVQ
+1644 
-1650 FKPENDY
+1650 
-1657 SENAMNVCNW
+1657 
-1667 RGISCNSQWRLVGI
+1667 NSNGWRLGSDRNQNRKRYNETVPPICSWYGVSCQNNKLI
-1681 DLENNNLIN
+1681 WLNLSNNNLQ
-1690 KFSNSFKNLNNLEVL
+1690 KTFTGSFVKLKNLEVL

-1729 KVNLSY
+1729 KINLSY

-1758 TEFPFT
+1758 TEFPFA
-1764 DLANLKEIDL
+1764 DLVNLKEIDL
-1774 SHGLLSGVSN
+1774 SYGLLSGVSN

-1807 IPAPASLPATATIKE
+1807 IPASLPTATTATIKE
-1822 INLKNNQLTGKLPP
+1822 INLRNNQLTGKLPP
-1836 WVKKLTSQPVKI
+1836 WVKNLTSQPVKI
-1848 DFAQNYITGPFPDWD
+1848 DFAENYITGPFPDWD

-1900 SYAQFKLV
+1900 SYVQFKLV
-1908 ATNWGNKPLP
+1908 ATNWRNKPLP
-1918 EIRDMKS
+1918 EIKDMKS
-1925 DAKVHIAVQK
+1925 DAKFHIAVKK
-1935 QELTSVDGGPVR
+1935 QELTSVDGGAVR
-1947 SFNDVNDGVEL
+1947 PFNDRLEL
-1958 IAVQQP
+1958 RAVQQP
-1964 GSHVNVQKRHQVRFD
+1964 GSHVNVEKRSQFGFD

-2096 GRVKGFYY
+2096 GKVKGFYY

-2113 PLDGESQEQ
+2113 PLDQESQEQ

-2210 GASIKSNVMK
+2210 GASIKSSVMK
-2220 RATDWD
+2220 RATKWD

-2231 DIHLF
+2231 DIHSF
-2236 HKGYL
+2236 HRAYL

-2263 NDGSIPDYNS
+2263 NDGSIPNYSS
-2273 DKLDRL
+2273 DKLDGL

-2326 TDNSIAGVINLA
+2326 TDNSIAGIVNLA

-2344 LCRNKWERVP
+2344 LCRNKWKEVL
-2354 GTEEDLGNRAGQVLC
+2354 GSEQDLNNKAWQVLC
-2369 YDGNKDRNSR
+2369 YDGSKDRNSR
-2379 ILRVNRYDEV
+2379 ILRVNGYDKV

-2397 DVFLLNYQV
+2397 DVFLPNYQK
-2406 TRNNAAIT
+2406 TQNNAAIT

-2421 YLFLLDE
+2421 DLFLLDE
-2428 ARNKFDLQ
+2428 ARSDLQ
-2436 KFDQNGYQTQDASN
+2436 KFDQNGYQTQDTSN

-2459 RGNFIVNGLIIGMKP
+2459 RGNFIVNGLIIGMKS
-2474 DTGQFTPIKNK
+2474 DARQFAPIKNK

-2507 VIKDILG
+2507 VIKNILD
-2514 SDGGRVEEGTLKFIG
+2514 SDGRGNLQEERLKFIG

>member
-1 MLGTAG
+1 MMQMTKTKTTSTKNRFFWPLSKVMLGTAG
-7 ALLLGGVL
+7 AFLLGGVL

-36 DASNLGKDSSSA
+36 DASNLWKDSSSA
-48 GNNATNNR
+48 GNNATN
-56 VTQTLGRVGK
+56 
-66 AAHFNGSNAAL
+66 
-77 DLSAHASKLNLTE
+77 
-90 GTVSF
+90 
-95 WAKADADAPDFSS
+95 
-108 ILAWGTSSPD
+108 
-118 GSTYDWGY
+118 Y
-126 IWLGNETYW
+126 
-135 YPDELLSFANA
+135 
-146 SRGVGDPYRAFDEV
+146 
-160 TRPDT
+160 
-165 FYKDGKWH
+165 
-173 SYTVT
+173 
-178 MDSAKKL
+178 
-185 WLYIDGEPQTN
+185 
-196 YKNGQSLT
+196 
-204 PFFLSHNNNK
+204 
-214 ISIWYHHLYSA
+214 
-225 GGKFFKWAIDEFKI
+225 
-239 YNYARTAAQIKADY
+239 
-253 EQEANPVSL
+253 
-262 EAKLVAQYS
+262 
-271 FEDANNLW
+271 
-279 KDSSSVANH
+279 
-288 ATNNGVTQT
+288 GVTQA

-352 YYTAPDQG
+352 YYTAPDQW

-373 SNNINRMHMSSGRI
+373 SNNINRIHMSSGRI
-387 GSNRFGFSPKM
+387 GNNWFGFSPKM
-398 NNSEWYHVAVTS
+398 NNGDWYHVAVTS
-410 DKTNVKTYLNWNL
+410 DKTNVKTYINGDL
-423 VDTNPIPAGIS
+423 VDTTAIGAGVS
-434 GATDRYALQIGMA
+434 GATDRYPLQIGMA
-447 DNAFVGVIDELKIY
+447 DNTFVGAIDELKIY

-466 AEQIKADYEQEA
+466 AAQIKADYEQEA

-502 NPWGSTFQLNQ
+502 NPWGATFQLNQ
-513 TYIVNPAKLN
+513 TYTVNPAKLN

-532 TPDSQNVTFTDA
+532 TPDSQNVTFTA
-544 DRVKEVTFVYKR
+544 TDRVKEVTFVYKR

-606 IQTQR
+606 MQTQR
-611 RIWIGDSA
+611 GLWIWNSA
-619 AFTVAGWVK
+619 AFTIAGWIK
-628 TDNKTH
+628 TDDDWRHK
-634 QNYFITNAWGAD
+634 YFITNTADAHGYRFGIDSGKPAFLLGTYHWGR
-646 GFRFWMSN
+646 RFTAEN
-654 WTVSFLIGNNEHSNP
+654 CGPTNLAGN
-669 AIRAWYQETSCGTRG
+669 R
-684 DLANGEWHHLVWVF
+684 WHHLVWVF
-698 DVTGKKVTCYVD
+698 DAKGRKVICYVD
-710 GVKDWERVLP
+710 GVKDGERALP
-720 RVYRQRNDRRATI
+720 DYYNNRWDDSAWI
-733 GGKNQWAGTLRQRWS
+733 GGKNRSMATFRERWS

-774 ENTITKVEITSN
+774 ENTTTKVEITSN

-852 ITIPLKDTVAGDIQ
+852 ITVPLKDTVAGDIQ
-866 WVIKGKYANAV
+866 WVIKGKYANAI

-891 KNQKVLN
+891 KNQEVLN
-898 TAKVVQTVWTKPSVL
+898 TAKVVQTVWSKPSVE
-913 LLKERTTKVWNGYDI
+913 LLKERGAKIGNNYDI
-928 TYAFK
+928 TYSFK
-933 TTINYLRADGSVVFS
+933 TKTNYVRADGSIVFG
-948 HYDPAA
+948 HYEPAA
-954 LFNAVIEI
+954 LLNAVIEI
-962 PLPTKA
+962 PLPSKA
-968 KFIRSENPNLTYDS
+968 RFIRSENQQLTYDS
-982 SRRMLLIK
+982 VRHVLLIK
-990 HPFFHNHHYHEHR
+990 YPFLHNHWYNEHR

-1029 SADGELYIQN
+1029 STDGEIHTQTYT
-1039 YPMAPESMEA
+1039 MASESMEA
-1049 EHSVFN
+1049 EQSILNIWFAMRQWSIWN
-1055 VRIGQMQGHFDA
+1055 GGRDR
-1067 GNRRSAG
+1067 NAG
-1074 LINNQKWQDL
+1074 LINNHKWQDL
-1084 FDISMSNDG
+1084 FDIVMSNDG
-1093 NTTIRNASFSVEIPE
+1093 NTTVSNVSFSAEIPE
-1108 WIQPYEFTLPWRVG
+1108 WLEPYELTLPWRIG
-1122 HSHEWGTNYIKPIKF
+1122 PDYEWGTNYIKPIKF
-1137 DYTTNK
+1137 DYITNK
-1143 WVQKTVMGV
+1143 WVQKTIMGT
-1152 PWSVYNRAN
+1152 PWAVYNRAN

-1172 MMFYFPEVKP
+1172 MVFYFPEVKP
-1182 WEKIVGSNYYW
+1182 WERIWSSNYYW
-1193 IPAIRVRGDVK
+1193 ISAIRVRGDVK
-1204 QVSGNPVLKWII
+1204 QVSGNLALKWIV
-1216 KREGALDIVK
+1216 KRQGAADAYVM
-1226 DYTLQMNEKGYIPIY
+1226 YNFTVNEKGYIPIY

-1263 EPAWA
+1263 EPAWR

-1311 RKVTNARNVPA
+1311 HKVTNARNVPA
-1322 GWTVRRIDNTVKI
+1322 GWTVRRIDNTTKI
-1335 SWENTII
+1335 NWENTII

-1369 DNPKYQVHWAW
+1369 DNPKYQVNGAW
-1380 GEQAIDDPYGLWG
+1380 GQQGLDDPYGLWG

-1447 SNYKSGNEGHYTT
+1447 SNYKSGNGGHYTT

-1522 LSETFLPNAK
+1522 LSENFLPNAK

-1546 PEIKINRSAP
+1546 PEIKINWSAP
-1556 NFDDTSS
+1556 NFDDTNS

-1611 RKNVYPAVSVR
+1611 RKNAYPAVSVR
-1622 ECEALVDLY
+1622 ECEALIDLY
-1631 KDTWGTNWREKTH
+1631 KDAWGTNWREKTH

-1667 RGISCNSQWRLVGI
+1667 RGIICNSQWRLVGI

-1690 KFSNSFKNLNNLEVL
+1690 KFSNSFKKLNNLEVL

-1716 FKSEFKTSLTNLK
+1716 FKSEFKTSLTKLK
-1729 KVNLSY
+1729 EINLSY
-1735 TNTKNLNNLPAS
+1735 TNTKNLNNLPES

-1764 DLANLKEIDL
+1764 HLANLKEINL
-1774 SHGLLSGVSN
+1774 SYGLLSGVGN

-1807 IPAPASLPATATIKE
+1807 IPASLPATAIATIKE
-1822 INLKNNQLTGKLPP
+1822 INLRNNQLTGKLPP
-1836 WVKKLTSQPVKI
+1836 WVKNLTSQPVKI

-1863 ANFKPE
+1863 ADFKPG
-1869 TQIEFKNNYID
+1869 TQIEFKENYID

-1888 KRFKK
+1888 KRFKQ

-1908 ATNWGNKPLP
+1908 ATNWRNKPLP
-1918 EIRDMKS
+1918 EIKDMKS
-1925 DAKVHIAVQK
+1925 DPKFHIVVKK
-1935 QELTSVDGGPVR
+1935 QLLTSVDGGTVGR
-1947 SFNDVNDGVEL
+1947 FNDGL
-1958 IAVQQP
+1958 GLRAVQQP
-1964 GSHVNVQKRHQVRFD
+1964 GSNINVQKRSQFEFD

-2027 DSKVLTGKTMFGTGL
+2027 DSKVLTWKSMFGTGL

-2113 PLDGESQEQ
+2113 PLDEESKSQ
-2122 LKQLNPTYAH
+2122 LSNLNTNYDD
-2132 LAMQWGRYT
+2132 LAMKWGRYT

-2210 GASIKSNVMK
+2210 GASIKSSVMK
-2220 RATDWD
+2220 RAAKWD
-2226 ADAYR
+2226 ADAYSAYR

-2263 NDGSIPDYNS
+2263 NDGSIPDYSS

-2326 TDNSIAGVINLA
+2326 TDNSIAGIVNLA

-2344 LCRNKWERVP
+2344 LCRNKWQPVP
-2354 GTEEDLGNRAGQVLC
+2354 PGADQDLSSKAGQVLC
-2369 YDGNKDRNSR
+2369 YDGNRDRNFR
-2379 ILRVNRYDEV
+2379 ILRVKGYDKV

-2397 DVFLLNYQV
+2397 DVFLPNYQENQ
-2406 TRNNAAIT
+2406 NNAAIT

-2428 ARNKFDLQ
+2428 ERDKSHLQ

-2474 DTGQFTPIKNK
+2474 DTSQFAPIKNK

-2507 VIKDILG
+2507 VIKDILE
-2514 SDGGRVEEGTLKFIG
+2514 SDGGRVEGGELKFIG

>member
-7 ALLLGGVL
+7 AFLLGGVL

-36 DASNLGKDSSSA
+36 DSSNLWKDSSSA
-48 GNNATNNR
+48 GNN
-56 VTQTLGRVGK
+56 
-66 AAHFNGSNAAL
+66 
-77 DLSAHASKLNLTE
+77 
-90 GTVSF
+90 
-95 WAKADADAPDFSS
+95 
-108 ILAWGTSSPD
+108 
-118 GSTYDWGY
+118 
-126 IWLGNETYW
+126 
-135 YPDELLSFANA
+135 
-146 SRGVGDPYRAFDEV
+146 
-160 TRPDT
+160 
-165 FYKDGKWH
+165 
-173 SYTVT
+173 
-178 MDSAKKL
+178 
-185 WLYIDGEPQTN
+185 
-196 YKNGQSLT
+196 
-204 PFFLSHNNNK
+204 
-214 ISIWYHHLYSA
+214 
-225 GGKFFKWAIDEFKI
+225 
-239 YNYARTAAQIKADY
+239 
-253 EQEANPVSL
+253 
-262 EAKLVAQYS
+262 
-271 FEDANNLW
+271 
-279 KDSSSVANH
+279 

-321 SWETVTASFW
+321 NWQTITTSFW
-331 VKPNFPAGEA
+331 IKPSLTAWEWLRSVF
-341 FRAIIGKHADN
+341 GKQMDN
-352 YYTAPDQG
+352 PP
-360 KVRDFNFY
+360 
-368 LYQDW
+368 
-373 SNNINRMHMSSGRI
+373 NINPWIYTDFTFYIHLNADGGTDHLYMRSWKLGGTNI
-387 GSNRFGFSPKM
+387 ALSPKI
-398 NNSEWYHVAVTS
+398 NKDQWYHITTTS
-410 DKTNVKTYLNWNL
+410 DDSNVKIYLNGNL
-423 VDTNPIPAGIS
+423 VHSYTREYTGS
-434 GATDRYALQIGMA
+434 TDRYPLQIGMA
-447 DNAFVGVIDELKIY
+447 DNAFVGAIDELKIY

-466 AEQIKADYEQEA
+466 AAQIKSDYEQEA
-478 KPALIIHY
+478 KPTVIIHY
-486 EDENGEQLIPP
+486 QNADGEELMSPTVHTKTSNGTE
-497 TMHTT
+497 
-502 NPWGSTFQLNQ
+502 FQLGQ
-513 TYIVNPAKLN
+513 TYY
-523 EPSLKARFD
+523 FD
-532 TPDSQNVTFTDA
+532 PDDLVSRADGGIYQKPEKQSVVFSQTE
-544 DRVKEVTFVYKR
+544 RMKEITFVYPIK
-556 PRLVLHYTF
+556 PMLVLHYTF
-565 DEGGTTVADSS
+565 DEGGNTVADSS

-582 PGTVIGT
+582 PGTVIGNYT
-589 PTRSERG
+589 WDEWG

-601 YTDTA
+601 YKKAQIMPWTGLGIRDV
-606 IQTQR
+606 
-611 RIWIGDSA
+611 A
-619 AFTVAGWVK
+619 AFTIGWWIK
-628 TDNKTH
+628 TTDKSH
-634 QNYFITNAWGAD
+634 QNYFISNAGGAD
-646 GFRFWMSN
+646 GYRFWISN
-654 WTVSFLIGNNEHSNP
+654 GVPHFLLGNNEHVNP
-669 AIRAWYQETSCGTRG
+669 SIRAWWTENSCGVKDIADG
-684 DLANGEWHHLVWVF
+684 KWHHLVWVF
-698 DVTGKKVTCYVD
+698 DVKGQKVTCYVD
-710 GVKDWERVLP
+710 GVKDGERLLP
-720 RVYRQRNDRRATI
+720 RVYRQRKDIAPQIWGDGSYTYATHW
-733 GGKNQWAGTLRQRWS
+733 NNSFL
-748 IDDVRVYNYALS
+748 DDIRVYNYALS

-774 ENTITKVEITSN
+774 ENTTTKVEITSN

-818 PWKMEEIEYA
+818 PWKLEGAVDYS
-828 FAPVNGENIVSG
+828 FAPVNGESIVSG

-852 ITIPLKDTVAGDIQ
+852 ITVPLKDTIAGDIQ
-866 WVIKGKYANAV
+866 WVIKAKYANAQ

-891 KNQKVLN
+891 KNQEVLN
-898 TAKVVQTVWTKPSVL
+898 TAKVVQTVWTKPSVEFF
-913 LLKERTTKVWNGYDI
+913 KERGAKIGNNYDI
-928 TYAFK
+928 TYSFK
-933 TTINYLRADGSVVFS
+933 TKTNYVRADGNIAFS

-962 PLPTKA
+962 PLPEKA
-968 KFIRSENPNLTYDS
+968 RFIRSEHPNLSYDS
-982 SRRMLLIK
+982 ARRTLLIK
-990 HPFFHNHHYHEHR
+990 HPFFHNHWYHEHK
-1003 VILQYSGLTVWE
+1003 VVLQYSGLTVGE
-1015 QINFGQAT
+1015 TITFGSGIAT

-1029 SADGELYIQN
+1029 STDGELHTQTYT
-1039 YPMAPESMEA
+1039 MTPESMEA
-1049 EHSVFN
+1049 EQSILNIWFAMRQWSIWN
-1055 VRIGQMQGHFDA
+1055 GGREWYG
-1067 GNRRSAG
+1067 G
-1074 LINNQKWQDL
+1074 LINNHKWQDL
-1084 FDISMSNDG
+1084 FDIVMSNDG
-1093 NTTIRNASFSVEIPE
+1093 NTTVKNASFSVEIPE
-1108 WIQPYEFTLPWRVG
+1108 WIQPYEFTLPWSIAPG
-1122 HSHEWGTNYIKPIKF
+1122 EHGGTNYIKPIKF
-1137 DYTTNK
+1137 DYVTNK
-1143 WVQKTVMGV
+1143 WVQKTIMGT
-1152 PWSVYNRAN
+1152 PWAVYNRAN
-1161 LGLANDEYLTK
+1161 LGLANDEYFTK
-1172 MMFYFPEVKP
+1172 MVFYFPEVKP
-1182 WEKIVGSNYYW
+1182 WERIWSSNYYW
-1193 IPAIRVRGDVK
+1193 ISALRVRGDVK
-1204 QVSGNPVLKWII
+1204 QVSGNLALKWII
-1216 KREGALDIVK
+1216 KRQGATDTPVT
-1226 DYTLQMNEKGYIPIY
+1226 YNFTVNEKGYIPIY
-1241 SIATTNRDTATQGDI
+1241 SIATTNRDTATQGDT

-1263 EPAWA
+1263 EPAWG

-1322 GWTVRRIDNTVKI
+1322 GWTVWRIDNTVKI

-1380 GEQAIDDPYGLWG
+1380 GQQGLDDPYGLWG

-1425 QLETSLHSACRES
+1425 QLESSLHSACRES

-1447 SNYKSGNEGHYTT
+1447 SNYKSGNGGHYTT

-1475 IEIPAA
+1475 IEVPAA

-1532 FVQVR
+1532 FIQVR
-1537 IPTLDTNQR
+1537 IPILDTNQR
-1546 PEIKINRSAP
+1546 PEIKINWSAP

-1611 RKNVYPAVSVR
+1611 RKNAYPGVSVR
-1622 ECEALVDLY
+1622 ECEALIDLY
-1631 KDTWGTNWREKTH
+1631 KDAWGTNWKEKTH

-1650 FKPENDY
+1650 FKPEKDY
-1657 SENAMNVCNW
+1657 SESSVNVCKW
-1667 RGISCNSQWRLVGI
+1667 RGIICNSQWRLVGI
-1681 DLENNNLIN
+1681 DLANNNLIN
-1690 KFSNSFKNLNNLEVL
+1690 KFSNSFKNLNSLEVL
-1705 NLSENLNFNAE
+1705 NLSENPNFNAE
-1716 FKSEFKTSLTNLK
+1716 FKSEFKTSFTKLK
-1729 KVNLSY
+1729 EINLSY

-1747 LEKLDA
+1747 MEKLVA

-1764 DLANLKEIDL
+1764 HLANLKEIDL
-1774 SHGLLSGVSN
+1774 SHGVLSGVGN

-1797 IVQNAKLRGS
+1797 IVHTAKLRGS
-1807 IPAPASLPATATIKE
+1807 IPASLPATATIKE
-1822 INLKNNQLTGKLPP
+1822 INLRNNQLTGKLPA
-1836 WVKKLTSQPVKI
+1836 WVRNLVSQPVKI
-1848 DFAQNYITGPFPDWD
+1848 DFAENYITGPLPDWD
-1863 ANFKPE
+1863 VNFRPG
-1869 TQIEFKNNYID
+1869 TQIKFEKNYID
-1880 TLFSEGNY
+1880 TLFNEGNY

-1893 KFRNLDS
+1893 KFGNLDS
-1900 SYAQFKLV
+1900 SFAQFKLV
-1908 ATNWGNKPLP
+1908 ATNWGNRVFT
-1918 EIRDMKS
+1918 EIKDMKS
-1925 DAKVHIAVQK
+1925 DPRVRIIVKK
-1935 QELTSVDGGPVR
+1935 QLLTSVDWGTVR
-1947 SFNDVNDGVEL
+1947 PFNDRLEL
-1958 IAVQQP
+1958 SAVQQP
-1964 GSHVNVQKRHQVRFD
+1964 GSHVNVQKRNQVGFD

-2074 EVEDLETPVTISAN
+2074 EVEDLEIPVIISAN
-2088 GTGNVECY
+2088 GTGNIECY

-2113 PLDGESQEQ
+2113 PLDEESQSQ
-2122 LKQLNPTYAH
+2122 LRNLNTNYGD
-2132 LAMQWGRYT
+2132 LTMKWGRYT

-2172 VAENKVTTPPALR
+2172 VAGNKVTTPPALR

-2210 GASIKSNVMK
+2210 GASIKSSVMK
-2220 RATDWD
+2220 LATEWD
-2226 ADAYR
+2226 TDAYR
-2231 DIHLF
+2231 DIHTF
-2236 HKGYL
+2236 HKEYL

-2263 NDGSIPDYNS
+2263 NDGSIPNHSS

-2297 GIIWLSSEL
+2297 GIIWLSNEL

-2311 GSIEGNQAGTSLLLN
+2311 GSIEGNQAGTSLILN
-2326 TDNSIAGVINLA
+2326 TDNSIAGIVNLA

-2344 LCRNKWERVP
+2344 LCRNKWQAVP
-2354 GTEEDLGNRAGQVLC
+2354 GPEQDFGNRAGQVLC
-2369 YDGNKDRNSR
+2369 YDGNIDSNSR
-2379 ILRVNRYDEV
+2379 ILRVNGYDTV

-2428 ARNKFDLQ
+2428 ARNRSDLQ
-2436 KFDQNGYQTQDASN
+2436 KFDQNGYQTQDTSN

-2459 RGNFIVNGLIIGMKP
+2459 RGNFIVNGLIIWVKP
-2474 DTGQFTPIKNK
+2474 NSAQFTPIKNK

-2507 VIKDILG
+2507 VIKDILE
-2514 SDGGRVEEGTLKFIG
+2514 SDGGRKVEEEKMKFIG
-2529 LDQVFKWSCNSAT
+2529 LDQVFKWSCNSVT

-2569 DMDLSSPLF
+2569 DMDLPSPLF

>member
-36 DASNLGKDSSSA
+36 DASNLGKDGSLA
-48 GNNATNNR
+48 GNHAINNG
-56 VTQTLGRVGK
+56 VTQILGRVGK

-95 WAKADADAPDFSS
+95 WAKADADTPDFSS
-108 ILAWGTSSPD
+108 ILTWGTSAPD
-118 GSTYDWGY
+118 GSTFDGGY

-135 YPDELLSFANA
+135 YPDELLSFANGY
-146 SRGVGDPYRAFDEV
+146 RGVGDPYRAFDEV

-173 SYTVT
+173 AYTVT
-178 MDSAKKL
+178 MDSDKKL
-185 WLYIDGEPQTN
+185 WLYIDGQRQIN
-196 YKNGQSLT
+196 HKNGQSLT
-204 PFFLSHNNNK
+204 PFFLSHNNNR
-214 ISIWYHHLYSA
+214 ISIWHHHLH
-225 GGKFFKWAIDEFKI
+225 
-239 YNYARTAAQIKADY
+239 T
-253 EQEANPVSL
+253 
-262 EAKLVAQYS
+262 
-271 FEDANNLW
+271 
-279 KDSSSVANH
+279 
-288 ATNNGVTQT
+288 
-297 LGRVGKAG
+297 
-305 YFDGSSKLRVE
+305 
-316 YNPSL
+316 
-321 SWETVTASFW
+321 
-331 VKPNFPAGEA
+331 
-341 FRAIIGKHADN
+341 
-352 YYTAPDQG
+352 
-360 KVRDFNFY
+360 
-368 LYQDW
+368 
-373 SNNINRMHMSSGRI
+373 SGPT
-387 GSNRFGFSPKM
+387 FLK
-398 NNSEWYHVAVTS
+398 
-410 DKTNVKTYLNWNL
+410 
-423 VDTNPIPAGIS
+423 
-434 GATDRYALQIGMA
+434 GA
-447 DNAFVGVIDELKIY
+447 IDELKIY

-466 AEQIKADYEQEA
+466 AAQIKADYEQEA

-513 TYIVNPAKLN
+513 TYTVNPAKLN

-654 WTVSFLIGNNEHSNP
+654 WTLSFLIGNNEHSNP
-669 AIRAWYQETSCGTRG
+669 PIRAWYQETSCGTRG

-774 ENTITKVEITSN
+774 ENTTTKVEITSN

-791 YTSQRFQLNVKAFL
+791 YPSQRFQLNVKAFL
-805 GRRGKNLTLEVRL
+805 GRREKNLTLEVRL
-818 PWKMEEIEYA
+818 PWKLEGAVDYS
-828 FAPVNGENIVSG
+828 FAPVNGESIVSG

-852 ITIPLKDTVAGDIQ
+852 ITVPLKDTIAGDIQ
-866 WVIKGKYANAV
+866 WVIKAKYANAQ

-913 LLKERTTKVWNGYDI
+913 FLKERTTKVWNGYDI

-933 TTINYLRADGSVVFS
+933 TTINYLRADGSIVFS

-982 SRRMLLIK
+982 VRHMLLIK
-990 HPFFHNHHYHEHR
+990 YPFFHNHHYHEHR

-1029 SADGELYIQN
+1029 SADGELHIQN

-1216 KREGALDIVK
+1216 KREGALDVVK

-1302 RGSWQISKP
+1302 IGSWQISKP

-1322 GWTVRRIDNTVKI
+1322 GWTVWRIDNTVKI

-1546 PEIKINRSAP
+1546 PEIKINWSAP

-1611 RKNVYPAVSVR
+1611 RKNAYPAVSVR

-1644 WVEAVQ
+1644 WVEAIQ

-1667 RGISCNSQWRLVGI
+1667 RGIICNSQWRLVGI

-1716 FKSEFKTSLTNLK
+1716 FRSEFKTSLTKLK
-1729 KVNLSY
+1729 EVNLSY

-1764 DLANLKEIDL
+1764 HLANLKEIDL
-1774 SHGLLSGVSN
+1774 SYGLLSGVGN

-1807 IPAPASLPATATIKE
+1807 IPASLPATAIATIKE
-1822 INLKNNQLTGKLPP
+1822 INLRNNQLTGKLPA
-1836 WVKKLTSQPVKI
+1836 WVKNLTSQPVKI
-1848 DFAQNYITGPFPDWD
+1848 DFAENYITGPFPDWD
-1863 ANFKPE
+1863 ANFRPG
-1869 TQIEFKNNYID
+1869 TQITFEKNYID

-1908 ATNWGNKPLP
+1908 ATNWRNKPLP
-1918 EIRDMKS
+1918 EIKDMKS
-1925 DAKVHIAVQK
+1925 DAKVHIAVKK
-1935 QELTSVDGGPVR
+1935 QELKSVDGGPVGR
-1947 SFNDVNDGVEL
+1947 FNDGL
-1958 IAVQQP
+1958 QLRAVQQP
-1964 GSHVNVQKRHQVRFD
+1964 GSHVNVEKRSQFGFD

-2027 DSKVLTGKTMFGTGL
+2027 DSKVLTWKTMFGTGL

-2096 GRVKGFYY
+2096 GKVKGFYY

-2113 PLDGESQEQ
+2113 PLDGESQDQ
-2122 LKQLNPTYAH
+2122 LRNLNTNYGD
-2132 LAMQWGRYT
+2132 LTMKWGRYT

-2204 GGIGIL
+2204 GGIGLL

-2220 RATDWD
+2220 RATKWD

-2344 LCRNKWERVP
+2344 LCRNKWKEVL
-2354 GTEEDLGNRAGQVLC
+2354 GSEQDLNNKAWQVLC
-2369 YDGNKDRNSR
+2369 YDGSKDRNSR
-2379 ILRVNRYDEV
+2379 ILRVKGYDKV

-2397 DVFLLNYQV
+2397 DVFLPNYQE
-2406 TRNNAAIT
+2406 TQNNAAIT

-2421 YLFLLDE
+2421 DLFLLDE
-2428 ARNKFDLQ
+2428 ATDKSHLQ
-2436 KFDQNGYQTQDASN
+2436 KFDQNGYQTQDTSN

-2459 RGNFIVNGLIIGMKP
+2459 RGNFIVNGLIIGMKS
-2474 DTGQFTPIKNK
+2474 DASQFTPIKNK

-2507 VIKDILG
+2507 VIKGILDP
-2514 SDGGRVEEGTLKFIG
+2514 DGRGNLQEERLKFIG

-2542 GTGSDGTPCIGT
+2542 GTGSDGTSCIGT